1 MASSDIIKI
10 GFDYRSS
17 LAQFEKDTNGV
28 FDGISSKAG
37 KQKITI
43 QLDAKDD
50 KVIDK
55 IKELQ
60 KLKLDK
66 FTFEFGNSGLKEQLQ
81 TFDKLENKINE
92 IINLGKGKSI
102 IDSSSTIKEIDKI
115 NKSLNKTS
123 EILNKSFSTKNKTE
137 AFNQLKEASVAYEK
151 FYGNEKAMATQEG
164 TQAAYNY
171 YKAYEEALKKG
182 VAQTRLEKVTIDVE
196 KGYNFNSSDLSSR
209 RIKEFENYQKYGGD
223 LSDLS
228 LEIASLDGKLKD
240 FSSAY
245 AEVKKNLGEA
255 PITPEIISNIEH
267 YVELLDKVRYLKSWN
282 KSDDKDIIAQDESS
296 AKYFLDSAIYKAQ
309 EQNYNY
315 TDSLKTQ
322 EIQAIATAEAEKKLA
337 ETQKEVSFT
346 SSETNISLGDSSA
359 VDTQN
364 KLQEELK
371 ETQIQAEKT
380 AQAVLKVTGY
390 RGTNGGD
397 PVTSNKSGA
406 TFWDSKKNVAKMYG
420 TDSSDK
426 TLWSSDLSF
435 YNPFT
440 FDAKKQKY
448 GDITYL
454 GDGADKASEA
464 IIELTQRENALRKA
478 LDNSTKSGL
487 EEVKMAYELQDVCQ
501 RITKISKDTSNPYGT
516 HSTDWFA
523 EYAKNNGYDGVAIKN
538 VLDTPDS
545 YAKNGTEVSDVYI
558 TFQREQLQNTTLL
571 AKANHELAESE
582 REVALAELGVTQN
595 KTISSNNSL
604 EDKIKSIFTD
614 AKELKQILE
623 SLYNGK
629 YFSFDTSEN
638 DDALGRV
645 RELQKILKDYGYKI
659 KNFKDDSE
667 AFCVSGVIS
676 SLEEENNVLDK
687 NTKKIKENQQM
698 RSQNQTKDAF
708 QVDNSSTTNASTS
721 AIKEENNALEQTA
734 QSAEKAANSK
744 KKFAKA
750 NQEVKDSANASV
762 GAIKDENNA
771 FDKNKWD
778 KNVKAI
784 QKYMDAVTELNHL
797 KAKDKG
803 TGKNASVI
811 ADQEQEVERL
821 KNIAYEAKKTLSS
834 IANSNKADVNTWEKW
849 VNVMKQFDQA
859 SQGSTRSIA
868 RLEDAMRNA
877 NNSQIEYMNSVI
889 KRFQNSYDKYSTDAS
904 RNGYNPSVEFSDKLS
919 SFNSSLNDL
928 KNLSSSISNGEFVK
942 QEQIDNFKRLTQNAE
957 EAQKSLKNM
966 SASEKGMKSV
976 SVQKEIDKINQ
987 LLRENTRY
995 SKEAKIELRSLITQ
1009 LMSGDPT
1016 VNLEAIHTKVM
1027 EIKNAEELAGRA
1039 GKNFFDILASKSYY
1053 GFIGQMQSYLSM
1065 YVGFY
1070 GMMNSFRNISSAVV
1084 QLNSDITELS
1094 KVSSATSDQI
1104 YDDFSSYADIAK
1116 DIGGTISDTIS
1127 ATADWSRNGYNL
1139 PDSKELARVALLYKN
1154 VGDGID
1160 IDSANKSL
1168 ISTLRG
1174 FEMEADEAEKIIDI
1188 YNNVSN
1194 NEPIDSGGIG
1204 EAMQRSAASFN
1215 AANTSLQESVALI
1228 STTNSVVQNPE
1239 KVGNM
1244 WKVVS
1249 MRIRSATAELEE
1261 AGEDTDGVVKS
1272 TADLQ
1277 KMIKSMTG
1285 YDILEKDGKTFKSIY
1300 NIVLNISKV
1309 WNKLSDT
1316 NQSALLQALAG
1327 KQQSNA
1333 LSAALSNTKLLEK
1346 SYQEA
1351 MNSAGSA
1358 EEEQQKYQKSI
1369 QYSIEQ
1375 NKAKLEELSN
1385 DFLSSDLLKGVI
1397 DAGGKFID
1405 ILDVIISKLHL
1416 IPTLLGGI
1424 GAGIAIKNVG
1434 EHYIVPVS
1442 I

>member
-1 MASSDIIKI
+1 MVEELKLAIKVDDDSIEQSLLKQFANAQKMADKVVLDFKNVN
-10 GFDYRSS
+10 FDDKEIEAKFKALQKKAGQNPIDLSVS
-17 LAQFEKDTNGV
+17 KDTIQMLSQ
-28 FDGISSKAG
+28 ISDKLG
-37 KQKITI
+37 DIFKIT
-43 QLDAKDD
+43 Q
-50 KVIDK
+50 
-55 IKELQ
+55 
-60 KLKLDK
+60 
-66 FTFEFGNSGLKEQLQ
+66 
-81 TFDKLENKINE
+81 
-92 IINLGKGKSI
+92 GKSI

-267 YVELLDKVRYLKSWN
+267 YVELLDNVRYLKSWN

-346 SSETNISLGDSSA
+346 SSETNIS
-359 VDTQN
+359 
-364 KLQEELK
+364 
-371 ETQIQAEKT
+371 
-380 AQAVLKVTGY
+380 
-390 RGTNGGD
+390 NG
-397 PVTSNKSGA
+397 
-406 TFWDSKKNVAKMYG
+406 M
-420 TDSSDK
+420 
-426 TLWSSDLSF
+426 
-435 YNPFT
+435 
-440 FDAKKQKY
+440 
-448 GDITYL
+448 
-454 GDGADKASEA
+454 
-464 IIELTQRENALRKA
+464 
-478 LDNSTKSGL
+478 
-487 EEVKMAYELQDVCQ
+487 
-501 RITKISKDTSNPYGT
+501 
-516 HSTDWFA
+516 
-523 EYAKNNGYDGVAIKN
+523 
-538 VLDTPDS
+538 
-545 YAKNGTEVSDVYI
+545 
-558 TFQREQLQNTTLL
+558 
-571 AKANHELAESE
+571 
-582 REVALAELGVTQN
+582 
-595 KTISSNNSL
+595 
-604 EDKIKSIFTD
+604 
-614 AKELKQILE
+614 
-623 SLYNGK
+623 
-629 YFSFDTSEN
+629 
-638 DDALGRV
+638 
-645 RELQKILKDYGYKI
+645 
-659 KNFKDDSE
+659 
-667 AFCVSGVIS
+667 
-676 SLEEENNVLDK
+676 
-687 NTKKIKENQQM
+687 
-698 RSQNQTKDAF
+698 KDAF

-750 NQEVKDSANASV
+750 NQEVKYSANASV
-762 GAIKDENNA
+762 GSIKEENNA
-771 FDKNKWD
+771 FDQNKWD
-778 KNVKAI
+778 KNVEAI
-784 QKYMDAVTELNHL
+784 QKYMDAVTELNNL

-942 QEQIDNFKRLTQNAE
+942 QEQIDSFKRLTQNAE
-957 EAQKSLKNM
+957 EAQKALKNM

-1070 GMMNSFRNISSAVV
+1070 GMMNSIKGISSAVI

-1127 ATADWSRNGYNL
+1127 ATADWSRNGYSI

-1358 EEEQQKYQKSI
+1358 AEEEKKYQTSI
-1369 QYSIEQ
+1369 KYSIEQ

-1397 DAGGKFID
+1397 DACGKFID

>member
-1 MASSDIIKI
+1 MVEELKLAIKVDDDSIEQSLLKQFANAQKMADKVVLDFKNVN
-10 GFDYRSS
+10 FDDKEIEAKFKALQKKAGQNPIDLSVS
-17 LAQFEKDTNGV
+17 KDTIQMLSQ
-28 FDGISSKAG
+28 ISDKLG
-37 KQKITI
+37 DIFKIT
-43 QLDAKDD
+43 Q
-50 KVIDK
+50 
-55 IKELQ
+55 
-60 KLKLDK
+60 
-66 FTFEFGNSGLKEQLQ
+66 
-81 TFDKLENKINE
+81 
-92 IINLGKGKSI
+92 GKSI

-267 YVELLDKVRYLKSWN
+267 YVELLDNVRYLKSWN

-337 ETQKEVSFT
+337 ETQKEVSSTASQNPKKDAFSKT
-346 SSETNISLGDSSA
+346 DSSA
-359 VDTQN
+359 
-364 KLQEELK
+364 
-371 ETQIQAEKT
+371 
-380 AQAVLKVTGY
+380 
-390 RGTNGGD
+390 
-397 PVTSNKSGA
+397 
-406 TFWDSKKNVAKMYG
+406 
-420 TDSSDK
+420 
-426 TLWSSDLSF
+426 
-435 YNPFT
+435 
-440 FDAKKQKY
+440 
-448 GDITYL
+448 
-454 GDGADKASEA
+454 
-464 IIELTQRENALRKA
+464 
-478 LDNSTKSGL
+478 
-487 EEVKMAYELQDVCQ
+487 
-501 RITKISKDTSNPYGT
+501 
-516 HSTDWFA
+516 
-523 EYAKNNGYDGVAIKN
+523 
-538 VLDTPDS
+538 
-545 YAKNGTEVSDVYI
+545 
-558 TFQREQLQNTTLL
+558 
-571 AKANHELAESE
+571 
-582 REVALAELGVTQN
+582 
-595 KTISSNNSL
+595 
-604 EDKIKSIFTD
+604 
-614 AKELKQILE
+614 
-623 SLYNGK
+623 
-629 YFSFDTSEN
+629 
-638 DDALGRV
+638 
-645 RELQKILKDYGYKI
+645 
-659 KNFKDDSE
+659 
-667 AFCVSGVIS
+667 
-676 SLEEENNVLDK
+676 
-687 NTKKIKENQQM
+687 
-698 RSQNQTKDAF
+698 
-708 QVDNSSTTNASTS
+708 TNASTS
-721 AIKEENNALEQTA
+721 AIKEENNALGQTA
-734 QSAEKAANSK
+734 QSAEKATNSK
-744 KKFAKA
+744 KKFANA
-750 NQEVKDSANASV
+750 NKEVKDSANASV
-762 GAIKDENNA
+762 DAIKDENNA
-771 FDKNKWD
+771 FDKNEWD

-942 QEQIDNFKRLTQNAE
+942 QEQIDSFKRLTQNAE
-957 EAQKSLKNM
+957 EAQKALKNM

-1016 VNLEAIHTKVM
+1016 ANLEAIHTKVM

-1070 GMMNSFRNISSAVV
+1070 GMMNSFRNGLSTVRE
-1084 QLNSDITELS
+1084 LNTALTEMR
-1094 KVSSATSDQI
+1094 KVSEETTQSLKNYQNTTFDVANAVGTTAKQI
-1104 YDDFSSYADIAK
+1104 Q
-1116 DIGGTISDTIS
+1116 T
-1127 ATADWSRNGYNL
+1127 
-1139 PDSKELARVALLYKN
+1139 
-1154 VGDGID
+1154 
-1160 IDSANKSL
+1160 
-1168 ISTLRG
+1168 
-1174 FEMEADEAEKIIDI
+1174 
-1188 YNNVSN
+1188 
-1194 NEPIDSGGIG
+1194 
-1204 EAMQRSAASFN
+1204 
-1215 AANTSLQESVALI
+1215 
-1228 STTNSVVQNPE
+1228 
-1239 KVGNM
+1239 
-1244 WKVVS
+1244 
-1249 MRIRSATAELEE
+1249 
-1261 AGEDTDGVVKS
+1261 S
-1272 TADLQ
+1272 TADYMRLGE
-1277 KMIKSMTG
+1277 S
-1285 YDILEKDGKTFKSIY
+1285 
-1300 NIVLNISKV
+1300 
-1309 WNKLSDT
+1309 
-1316 NQSALLQALAG
+1316 
-1327 KQQSNA
+1327 
-1333 LSAALSNTKLLEK
+1333 
-1346 SYQEA
+1346 
-1351 MNSAGSA
+1351 
-1358 EEEQQKYQKSI
+1358 
-1369 QYSIEQ
+1369 
-1375 NKAKLEELSN
+1375 
-1385 DFLSSDLLKGVI
+1385 
-1397 DAGGKFID
+1397 
-1405 ILDVIISKLHL
+1405 LDVAAESAKTANVLLNVSEFDNIEDATKSLVAMGQAYKDLDKMTIVDKLNEVGK
-1416 IPTLLGGI
+1416 IVAQTYSNVWCYKN
-1424 GAGIAIKNVG
+1424 IAW
-1434 EHYIVPVS
+1434 
-1442 I
+1442 

>member
-10 GFDYRSS
+10 GFDYRAS
-17 LAQFEKDTNGV
+17 LEQFEKDTNGV
-28 FDGISSKAG
+28 FDGISNKAG

-50 KVIDK
+50 KVIKK

-66 FTFEFGNSGLKEQLQ
+66 FTFEFGNSGLEEQLQ

-92 IINLGKGKSI
+92 IIKLSKNNL
-102 IDSSSTIKEIDKI
+102 SSTFKEIK
-115 NKSLNKTS
+115 
-123 EILNKSFSTKNKTE
+123 
-137 AFNQLKEASVAYEK
+137 
-151 FYGNEKAMATQEG
+151 KA
-164 TQAAYNY
+164 
-171 YKAYEEALKKG
+171 
-182 VAQTRLEKVTIDVE
+182 
-196 KGYNFNSSDLSSR
+196 
-209 RIKEFENYQKYGGD
+209 
-223 LSDLS
+223 
-228 LEIASLDGKLKD
+228 ASLDGLSYGTDEYNNELKKVTSSIVEMGKKGQESTREYFVEVQKLFNLYETFRKTAEESGLFAKNTSQVDKFSSFIRDSQLINGLEPIKDTTSDIFNGCLAIVENFIDSSTGKFISLKD
-240 FSSAY
+240 AIEKVITVSEGLKTINDNKINTGSETSNNSKIEELKADITEVKTELN
-245 AEVKKNLGEA
+245 EVKKKVSSIDSEGFKNVR
-255 PITPEIISNIEH
+255 ND
-267 YVELLDKVRYLKSWN
+267 VEKTKQSVNELNSALTEM
-282 KSDDKDIIAQDESS
+282 KDT
-296 AKYFLDSAIYKAQ
+296 FP
-309 EQNYNY
+309 
-315 TDSLKTQ
+315 KT
-322 EIQAIATAEAEKKLA
+322 
-337 ETQKEVSFT
+337 
-346 SSETNISLGDSSA
+346 DSSA
-359 VDTQN
+359 
-364 KLQEELK
+364 
-371 ETQIQAEKT
+371 
-380 AQAVLKVTGY
+380 
-390 RGTNGGD
+390 
-397 PVTSNKSGA
+397 
-406 TFWDSKKNVAKMYG
+406 
-420 TDSSDK
+420 
-426 TLWSSDLSF
+426 
-435 YNPFT
+435 
-440 FDAKKQKY
+440 
-448 GDITYL
+448 
-454 GDGADKASEA
+454 
-464 IIELTQRENALRKA
+464 
-478 LDNSTKSGL
+478 
-487 EEVKMAYELQDVCQ
+487 
-501 RITKISKDTSNPYGT
+501 
-516 HSTDWFA
+516 
-523 EYAKNNGYDGVAIKN
+523 
-538 VLDTPDS
+538 
-545 YAKNGTEVSDVYI
+545 
-558 TFQREQLQNTTLL
+558 
-571 AKANHELAESE
+571 
-582 REVALAELGVTQN
+582 
-595 KTISSNNSL
+595 
-604 EDKIKSIFTD
+604 
-614 AKELKQILE
+614 
-623 SLYNGK
+623 
-629 YFSFDTSEN
+629 
-638 DDALGRV
+638 
-645 RELQKILKDYGYKI
+645 
-659 KNFKDDSE
+659 
-667 AFCVSGVIS
+667 
-676 SLEEENNVLDK
+676 
-687 NTKKIKENQQM
+687 
-698 RSQNQTKDAF
+698 
-708 QVDNSSTTNASTS
+708 ASTANTSVS
-721 AIKEENNALEQTA
+721 AIKEENNALGQTA
-734 QSAEKAANSK
+734 QSAEKAINSK
-744 KKFAKA
+744 KKFANA
-750 NQEVKDSANASV
+750 NKEVKDSANASV

-942 QEQIDNFKRLTQNAE
+942 QEQIDSFKRLTQNAE

-1127 ATADWSRNGYNL
+1127 ATADWSRNGYSI

-1358 EEEQQKYQKSI
+1358 AEEEKKYQTSI
-1369 QYSIEQ
+1369 KYSIEQ

-1424 GAGIAIKNVG
+1424 GAGIAVKNVG

>member
-10 GFDYRSS
+10 GFDYRAS
-17 LAQFEKDTNGV
+17 LEQFEKDTNGV
-28 FDGISSKAG
+28 FDGISNKAG

-50 KVIDK
+50 KVIKK

-66 FTFEFGNSGLKEQLQ
+66 FTFEFGNSGLEEQLQ

-92 IINLGKGKSI
+92 IIKLSKNNL
-102 IDSSSTIKEIDKI
+102 SSTFKEIK
-115 NKSLNKTS
+115 
-123 EILNKSFSTKNKTE
+123 
-137 AFNQLKEASVAYEK
+137 
-151 FYGNEKAMATQEG
+151 KA
-164 TQAAYNY
+164 
-171 YKAYEEALKKG
+171 
-182 VAQTRLEKVTIDVE
+182 
-196 KGYNFNSSDLSSR
+196 
-209 RIKEFENYQKYGGD
+209 
-223 LSDLS
+223 
-228 LEIASLDGKLKD
+228 ASLDGLSYGTDEYNDELKKVTSSIVEMGKKGQESTREYFVEVQKLFNLYETFRKTAEESGLFAKNTSQVDKFSSFIRDSQLINGLEPIKDTTSDIFNGCLAIVENFIDSSTGKFISLKD
-240 FSSAY
+240 AIEKVITVSEGLKTINDNKINTGSETSNNSKIEELKADITEVKTELN
-245 AEVKKNLGEA
+245 EVKKKVSSIDSEGFKNVR
-255 PITPEIISNIEH
+255 ND
-267 YVELLDKVRYLKSWN
+267 VEKTKQSVNELNSALTEM
-282 KSDDKDIIAQDESS
+282 KDT
-296 AKYFLDSAIYKAQ
+296 FP
-309 EQNYNY
+309 
-315 TDSLKTQ
+315 KT
-322 EIQAIATAEAEKKLA
+322 
-337 ETQKEVSFT
+337 
-346 SSETNISLGDSSA
+346 DSSA
-359 VDTQN
+359 
-364 KLQEELK
+364 
-371 ETQIQAEKT
+371 
-380 AQAVLKVTGY
+380 
-390 RGTNGGD
+390 
-397 PVTSNKSGA
+397 
-406 TFWDSKKNVAKMYG
+406 
-420 TDSSDK
+420 
-426 TLWSSDLSF
+426 
-435 YNPFT
+435 
-440 FDAKKQKY
+440 
-448 GDITYL
+448 
-454 GDGADKASEA
+454 
-464 IIELTQRENALRKA
+464 
-478 LDNSTKSGL
+478 
-487 EEVKMAYELQDVCQ
+487 
-501 RITKISKDTSNPYGT
+501 
-516 HSTDWFA
+516 
-523 EYAKNNGYDGVAIKN
+523 
-538 VLDTPDS
+538 
-545 YAKNGTEVSDVYI
+545 
-558 TFQREQLQNTTLL
+558 
-571 AKANHELAESE
+571 
-582 REVALAELGVTQN
+582 
-595 KTISSNNSL
+595 
-604 EDKIKSIFTD
+604 
-614 AKELKQILE
+614 
-623 SLYNGK
+623 
-629 YFSFDTSEN
+629 
-638 DDALGRV
+638 
-645 RELQKILKDYGYKI
+645 
-659 KNFKDDSE
+659 
-667 AFCVSGVIS
+667 
-676 SLEEENNVLDK
+676 
-687 NTKKIKENQQM
+687 
-698 RSQNQTKDAF
+698 
-708 QVDNSSTTNASTS
+708 ASTANTSVS
-721 AIKEENNALEQTA
+721 AIKEENNALGQTA
-734 QSAEKAANSK
+734 QSAEKAINSK
-744 KKFAKA
+744 KKFANA
-750 NQEVKDSANASV
+750 NKEVKDSANASV

-797 KAKDKG
+797 KAKNKG

-942 QEQIDNFKRLTQNAE
+942 QEQIDSFKRLTQNAE
-957 EAQKSLKNM
+957 EAQKALKNM

-976 SVQKEIDKINQ
+976 SVQKEIDKINL

-1070 GMMNSFRNISSAVV
+1070 GMMNSIKGISSAVI

-1127 ATADWSRNGYNL
+1127 ATADWSRNGYSI

-1358 EEEQQKYQKSI
+1358 AEEEKKYQTSI
-1369 QYSIEQ
+1369 KYSIEQ

-1397 DAGGKFID
+1397 DACGKFID

>member
-10 GFDYRSS
+10 GFDYRAS
-17 LAQFEKDTNGV
+17 LEQFEKDTNGV

-267 YVELLDKVRYLKSWN
+267 YVELLDNVRYLKSWN

-346 SSETNISLGDSSA
+346 SSETNISLENSPKKDAFPKTDSSA
-359 VDTQN
+359 
-364 KLQEELK
+364 
-371 ETQIQAEKT
+371 
-380 AQAVLKVTGY
+380 
-390 RGTNGGD
+390 
-397 PVTSNKSGA
+397 
-406 TFWDSKKNVAKMYG
+406 
-420 TDSSDK
+420 
-426 TLWSSDLSF
+426 
-435 YNPFT
+435 
-440 FDAKKQKY
+440 
-448 GDITYL
+448 
-454 GDGADKASEA
+454 
-464 IIELTQRENALRKA
+464 
-478 LDNSTKSGL
+478 
-487 EEVKMAYELQDVCQ
+487 
-501 RITKISKDTSNPYGT
+501 
-516 HSTDWFA
+516 
-523 EYAKNNGYDGVAIKN
+523 
-538 VLDTPDS
+538 
-545 YAKNGTEVSDVYI
+545 
-558 TFQREQLQNTTLL
+558 
-571 AKANHELAESE
+571 
-582 REVALAELGVTQN
+582 
-595 KTISSNNSL
+595 
-604 EDKIKSIFTD
+604 
-614 AKELKQILE
+614 
-623 SLYNGK
+623 
-629 YFSFDTSEN
+629 
-638 DDALGRV
+638 
-645 RELQKILKDYGYKI
+645 
-659 KNFKDDSE
+659 
-667 AFCVSGVIS
+667 
-676 SLEEENNVLDK
+676 
-687 NTKKIKENQQM
+687 
-698 RSQNQTKDAF
+698 
-708 QVDNSSTTNASTS
+708 TNAFTS
-721 AIKEENNALEQTA
+721 AIKEENNALGQTA
-734 QSAEKAANSK
+734 QSAEKATNSK
-744 KKFAKA
+744 KKFANA
-750 NQEVKDSANASV
+750 NKEVKDSANASV

-771 FDKNKWD
+771 FDKNEWD

-942 QEQIDNFKRLTQNAE
+942 QEQIDSFKRLTQNAE
-957 EAQKSLKNM
+957 EAQKALKNM

-1070 GMMNSFRNISSAVV
+1070 GMMNSIKGISSAVI

-1127 ATADWSRNGYNL
+1127 ATADWSRNGYSI

-1358 EEEQQKYQKSI
+1358 AEEEKKYQTSI
-1369 QYSIEQ
+1369 KYSIEQ

-1397 DAGGKFID
+1397 DACGKFID

>member
-267 YVELLDKVRYLKSWN
+267 YVELLDNVRYLKNWN

-322 EIQAIATAEAEKKLA
+322 EIQALATAEAEKKLA

-346 SSETNISLGDSSA
+346 SSETNIS
-359 VDTQN
+359 
-364 KLQEELK
+364 
-371 ETQIQAEKT
+371 
-380 AQAVLKVTGY
+380 
-390 RGTNGGD
+390 NG
-397 PVTSNKSGA
+397 
-406 TFWDSKKNVAKMYG
+406 M
-420 TDSSDK
+420 
-426 TLWSSDLSF
+426 
-435 YNPFT
+435 
-440 FDAKKQKY
+440 
-448 GDITYL
+448 
-454 GDGADKASEA
+454 
-464 IIELTQRENALRKA
+464 
-478 LDNSTKSGL
+478 
-487 EEVKMAYELQDVCQ
+487 
-501 RITKISKDTSNPYGT
+501 
-516 HSTDWFA
+516 
-523 EYAKNNGYDGVAIKN
+523 
-538 VLDTPDS
+538 
-545 YAKNGTEVSDVYI
+545 
-558 TFQREQLQNTTLL
+558 
-571 AKANHELAESE
+571 
-582 REVALAELGVTQN
+582 
-595 KTISSNNSL
+595 
-604 EDKIKSIFTD
+604 
-614 AKELKQILE
+614 
-623 SLYNGK
+623 
-629 YFSFDTSEN
+629 
-638 DDALGRV
+638 
-645 RELQKILKDYGYKI
+645 
-659 KNFKDDSE
+659 
-667 AFCVSGVIS
+667 
-676 SLEEENNVLDK
+676 
-687 NTKKIKENQQM
+687 
-698 RSQNQTKDAF
+698 KDAF

-762 GAIKDENNA
+762 DSIKEENNA
-771 FDKNKWD
+771 FDQNKWD
-778 KNVKAI
+778 KNVEAI
-784 QKYMDAVTELNHL
+784 QKYMDAVTELNNL

-942 QEQIDNFKRLTQNAE
+942 QEQIDSFKRLTQNAE
-957 EAQKSLKNM
+957 EAQKALKNM

-1070 GMMNSFRNISSAVV
+1070 GMMNSIKGISSAVI

-1127 ATADWSRNGYNL
+1127 ATADWSRNGYSI

-1358 EEEQQKYQKSI
+1358 AEEEKKYQTSI
-1369 QYSIEQ
+1369 KYSIEQ

-1397 DAGGKFID
+1397 DACGKFID

>member
-50 KVIDK
+50 KVINK

-267 YVELLDKVRYLKSWN
+267 YVELLDNVRYLKSWN

-346 SSETNISLGDSSA
+346 SSETNISNGMKDAFPKTDSSA
-359 VDTQN
+359 
-364 KLQEELK
+364 
-371 ETQIQAEKT
+371 
-380 AQAVLKVTGY
+380 
-390 RGTNGGD
+390 
-397 PVTSNKSGA
+397 
-406 TFWDSKKNVAKMYG
+406 
-420 TDSSDK
+420 
-426 TLWSSDLSF
+426 
-435 YNPFT
+435 
-440 FDAKKQKY
+440 
-448 GDITYL
+448 
-454 GDGADKASEA
+454 
-464 IIELTQRENALRKA
+464 
-478 LDNSTKSGL
+478 
-487 EEVKMAYELQDVCQ
+487 
-501 RITKISKDTSNPYGT
+501 
-516 HSTDWFA
+516 
-523 EYAKNNGYDGVAIKN
+523 
-538 VLDTPDS
+538 
-545 YAKNGTEVSDVYI
+545 
-558 TFQREQLQNTTLL
+558 
-571 AKANHELAESE
+571 
-582 REVALAELGVTQN
+582 
-595 KTISSNNSL
+595 
-604 EDKIKSIFTD
+604 
-614 AKELKQILE
+614 
-623 SLYNGK
+623 
-629 YFSFDTSEN
+629 
-638 DDALGRV
+638 
-645 RELQKILKDYGYKI
+645 
-659 KNFKDDSE
+659 
-667 AFCVSGVIS
+667 
-676 SLEEENNVLDK
+676 
-687 NTKKIKENQQM
+687 
-698 RSQNQTKDAF
+698 
-708 QVDNSSTTNASTS
+708 TNASTS
-721 AIKEENNALEQTA
+721 AIKEENNALEQTN

-744 KKFAKA
+744 KKFANA
-750 NQEVKDSANASV
+750 NKEVKDSANASV

-771 FDKNKWD
+771 FDKNEWD

-803 TGKNASVI
+803 TGKNTSVI

-942 QEQIDNFKRLTQNAE
+942 QEQIDSFKRLTQNAE
-957 EAQKSLKNM
+957 EAQKALKNM

-1016 VNLEAIHTKVM
+1016 ANLEAIHTKVM

-1070 GMMNSFRNISSAVV
+1070 GMMNSIKGISSAVI

-1127 ATADWSRNGYNL
+1127 ATADWSRNGYSI

-1358 EEEQQKYQKSI
+1358 AEEEKKYQTSI
-1369 QYSIEQ
+1369 KYSIEQ

-1397 DAGGKFID
+1397 DACGKFID
-1405 ILDVIISKLHL
+1405 ILDIIISKLHL

>member
-10 GFDYRSS
+10 GFDYRAS
-17 LAQFEKDTNGV
+17 LEQFEKDTNGV

-267 YVELLDKVRYLKSWN
+267 YVELLDNVRYLKSWN

-346 SSETNISLGDSSA
+346 SSETNISL
-359 VDTQN
+359 
-364 KLQEELK
+364 
-371 ETQIQAEKT
+371 
-380 AQAVLKVTGY
+380 
-390 RGTNGGD
+390 
-397 PVTSNKSGA
+397 
-406 TFWDSKKNVAKMYG
+406 
-420 TDSSDK
+420 
-426 TLWSSDLSF
+426 
-435 YNPFT
+435 
-440 FDAKKQKY
+440 
-448 GDITYL
+448 
-454 GDGADKASEA
+454 
-464 IIELTQRENALRKA
+464 ENSPK
-478 LDNSTKSGL
+478 
-487 EEVKMAYELQDVCQ
+487 
-501 RITKISKDTSNPYGT
+501 
-516 HSTDWFA
+516 
-523 EYAKNNGYDGVAIKN
+523 
-538 VLDTPDS
+538 
-545 YAKNGTEVSDVYI
+545 
-558 TFQREQLQNTTLL
+558 
-571 AKANHELAESE
+571 
-582 REVALAELGVTQN
+582 
-595 KTISSNNSL
+595 
-604 EDKIKSIFTD
+604 
-614 AKELKQILE
+614 
-623 SLYNGK
+623 
-629 YFSFDTSEN
+629 
-638 DDALGRV
+638 
-645 RELQKILKDYGYKI
+645 
-659 KNFKDDSE
+659 
-667 AFCVSGVIS
+667 
-676 SLEEENNVLDK
+676 
-687 NTKKIKENQQM
+687 
-698 RSQNQTKDAF
+698 KDAF

-762 GAIKDENNA
+762 DSIKEENNA
-771 FDKNKWD
+771 FDQNKWD
-778 KNVKAI
+778 KNVEAI
-784 QKYMDAVTELNHL
+784 QKYMDAVTELNNL

-942 QEQIDNFKRLTQNAE
+942 QEQIDSFKRLTQNAE
-957 EAQKSLKNM
+957 EAQKALKNM

-1070 GMMNSFRNISSAVV
+1070 GMMNSIKGISSAVI

-1127 ATADWSRNGYNL
+1127 ATADWSRNGYSI

-1358 EEEQQKYQKSI
+1358 AEEEKKYQTSI
-1369 QYSIEQ
+1369 KYSIEQ

-1397 DAGGKFID
+1397 DACGKFID

>member
-267 YVELLDKVRYLKSWN
+267 YVELLDKVRYLKSWH

-346 SSETNISLGDSSA
+346 SSETNISLENSPMKDAFPKTDSSA
-359 VDTQN
+359 
-364 KLQEELK
+364 
-371 ETQIQAEKT
+371 
-380 AQAVLKVTGY
+380 
-390 RGTNGGD
+390 
-397 PVTSNKSGA
+397 
-406 TFWDSKKNVAKMYG
+406 
-420 TDSSDK
+420 
-426 TLWSSDLSF
+426 
-435 YNPFT
+435 
-440 FDAKKQKY
+440 
-448 GDITYL
+448 
-454 GDGADKASEA
+454 
-464 IIELTQRENALRKA
+464 
-478 LDNSTKSGL
+478 
-487 EEVKMAYELQDVCQ
+487 
-501 RITKISKDTSNPYGT
+501 
-516 HSTDWFA
+516 
-523 EYAKNNGYDGVAIKN
+523 
-538 VLDTPDS
+538 
-545 YAKNGTEVSDVYI
+545 
-558 TFQREQLQNTTLL
+558 
-571 AKANHELAESE
+571 
-582 REVALAELGVTQN
+582 
-595 KTISSNNSL
+595 
-604 EDKIKSIFTD
+604 
-614 AKELKQILE
+614 
-623 SLYNGK
+623 
-629 YFSFDTSEN
+629 
-638 DDALGRV
+638 
-645 RELQKILKDYGYKI
+645 
-659 KNFKDDSE
+659 
-667 AFCVSGVIS
+667 
-676 SLEEENNVLDK
+676 
-687 NTKKIKENQQM
+687 
-698 RSQNQTKDAF
+698 
-708 QVDNSSTTNASTS
+708 TNASTS
-721 AIKEENNALEQTA
+721 AIKEENNALEQTN

-744 KKFAKA
+744 KKFANA
-750 NQEVKDSANASV
+750 NKEVKDSANASV

-771 FDKNKWD
+771 FDKNEWD

-803 TGKNASVI
+803 TGKNTSVI

-942 QEQIDNFKRLTQNAE
+942 QEQIDSFKRLTQNAE

-1070 GMMNSFRNISSAVV
+1070 GMMNSFRNGLSTVRE
-1084 QLNSDITELS
+1084 LNTALTEMR
-1094 KVSSATSDQI
+1094 KVSEETTQSLKNYQNTTFDVANVVGTTAKQI
-1104 YDDFSSYADIAK
+1104 QNS
-1116 DIGGTISDTIS
+1116 
-1127 ATADWSRNGYNL
+1127 TADWMRLGESMSEAAESAKDANILFNVSEFEGIDEATESLVSMSQAYKDLDKMDIINVLNNIGNNYSISTDGLATALKDSASALVTANNDLNEAVSLTTAGNAITQDPSKVGAGLRTISLRLVGTEEAKQELSDLGEETDGMITTVSKLRDTIMDATKAASADGKGFDILDDNGNYKSTYEIMQGL
-1139 PDSKELARVALLYKN
+1139 ADLYDDIVKKDKELGTNNLNLLLETIAGKN
-1154 VGDGID
+1154 
-1160 IDSANKSL
+1160 
-1168 ISTLRG
+1168 R
-1174 FEMEADEAEKIIDI
+1174 
-1188 YNNVSN
+1188 SN
-1194 NEPIDSGGIG
+1194 I
-1204 EAMQRSAASFN
+1204 AASI
-1215 AANTSLQESVALI
+1215 LQNGEMLKSVYEDAQ
-1228 STTNSVVQNPE
+1228 NSE
-1239 KVGNM
+1239 
-1244 WKVVS
+1244 
-1249 MRIRSATAELEE
+1249 
-1261 AGEDTDGVVKS
+1261 
-1272 TADLQ
+1272 
-1277 KMIKSMTG
+1277 
-1285 YDILEKDGKTFKSIY
+1285 
-1300 NIVLNISKV
+1300 
-1309 WNKLSDT
+1309 
-1316 NQSALLQALAG
+1316 
-1327 KQQSNA
+1327 
-1333 LSAALSNTKLLEK
+1333 
-1346 SYQEA
+1346 
-1351 MNSAGSA
+1351 GSA
-1358 EEEQQKYQKSI
+1358 EQELNSYLDSVDGKLQQ
-1369 QYSIEQ
+1369 
-1375 NKAKLEELSN
+1375 LSN
-1385 DFLSSDLLKGVI
+1385 RAQEFWFKVIDSETIKNGIDLLTNLTKGATDFVDTI
-1397 DAGGKFID
+1397 G
-1405 ILDVIISKLHL
+1405 IL
-1416 IPTLLGGI
+1416 PTLLTGI
-1424 GAGIAIKNVG
+1424 GAGIAVKNVG

>member
-1 MASSDIIKI
+1 MVEELKLAIKVDDDSIEQSLLKQFANAQKMADKVVLDFKNVN
-10 GFDYRSS
+10 FDDKEIEAKFKALQKKAGQNPIDLSVS
-17 LAQFEKDTNGV
+17 KDTIQMLSQ
-28 FDGISSKAG
+28 ISDKLG
-37 KQKITI
+37 DIFKIT
-43 QLDAKDD
+43 Q
-50 KVIDK
+50 
-55 IKELQ
+55 
-60 KLKLDK
+60 
-66 FTFEFGNSGLKEQLQ
+66 
-81 TFDKLENKINE
+81 
-92 IINLGKGKSI
+92 GKSI

-267 YVELLDKVRYLKSWN
+267 YVELLDNVRYLKSWN

-346 SSETNISLGDSSA
+346 SSETNIS
-359 VDTQN
+359 
-364 KLQEELK
+364 
-371 ETQIQAEKT
+371 
-380 AQAVLKVTGY
+380 
-390 RGTNGGD
+390 NG
-397 PVTSNKSGA
+397 
-406 TFWDSKKNVAKMYG
+406 M
-420 TDSSDK
+420 
-426 TLWSSDLSF
+426 
-435 YNPFT
+435 
-440 FDAKKQKY
+440 
-448 GDITYL
+448 
-454 GDGADKASEA
+454 
-464 IIELTQRENALRKA
+464 
-478 LDNSTKSGL
+478 
-487 EEVKMAYELQDVCQ
+487 
-501 RITKISKDTSNPYGT
+501 
-516 HSTDWFA
+516 
-523 EYAKNNGYDGVAIKN
+523 
-538 VLDTPDS
+538 
-545 YAKNGTEVSDVYI
+545 
-558 TFQREQLQNTTLL
+558 
-571 AKANHELAESE
+571 
-582 REVALAELGVTQN
+582 
-595 KTISSNNSL
+595 
-604 EDKIKSIFTD
+604 
-614 AKELKQILE
+614 
-623 SLYNGK
+623 
-629 YFSFDTSEN
+629 
-638 DDALGRV
+638 
-645 RELQKILKDYGYKI
+645 
-659 KNFKDDSE
+659 
-667 AFCVSGVIS
+667 
-676 SLEEENNVLDK
+676 
-687 NTKKIKENQQM
+687 
-698 RSQNQTKDAF
+698 KDAF

-942 QEQIDNFKRLTQNAE
+942 QEQIDSFKRLTQNAE
-957 EAQKSLKNM
+957 EAQKALKNM

-1070 GMMNSFRNISSAVV
+1070 GMMNSFRNGLSTVRE
-1084 QLNSDITELS
+1084 LNTALTEMR
-1094 KVSSATSDQI
+1094 KVSEETTQSLKNYQNTTFDVANVVGTTAKQI
-1104 YDDFSSYADIAK
+1104 QNS
-1116 DIGGTISDTIS
+1116 
-1127 ATADWSRNGYNL
+1127 TADWMRLGESMSEAAESAKDANILFNVSEFEGIDEATESLVSMSQAYKDLDKMDIIDVLNNIGNNYSISTDGLATALKDSASALVTANNDLNEAVSLTTAGNAITQDPSKVGAGLRTISLRLVGTEEAKQELSDLGEETDGMITTVSKLRDTIMDATKAASADGKGFDILDDNGNYKSTYEIMQGL
-1139 PDSKELARVALLYKN
+1139 ADLYDDIVKKDKELGTNNLNLLLETIAGKN
-1154 VGDGID
+1154 
-1160 IDSANKSL
+1160 
-1168 ISTLRG
+1168 R
-1174 FEMEADEAEKIIDI
+1174 
-1188 YNNVSN
+1188 SN
-1194 NEPIDSGGIG
+1194 I
-1204 EAMQRSAASFN
+1204 AASI
-1215 AANTSLQESVALI
+1215 LQNGEMLKSVYEDAQ
-1228 STTNSVVQNPE
+1228 NSE
-1239 KVGNM
+1239 
-1244 WKVVS
+1244 
-1249 MRIRSATAELEE
+1249 
-1261 AGEDTDGVVKS
+1261 
-1272 TADLQ
+1272 
-1277 KMIKSMTG
+1277 
-1285 YDILEKDGKTFKSIY
+1285 
-1300 NIVLNISKV
+1300 
-1309 WNKLSDT
+1309 
-1316 NQSALLQALAG
+1316 
-1327 KQQSNA
+1327 
-1333 LSAALSNTKLLEK
+1333 
-1346 SYQEA
+1346 
-1351 MNSAGSA
+1351 GSA
-1358 EEEQQKYQKSI
+1358 EQELNSYLDSVDGKLQQ
-1369 QYSIEQ
+1369 
-1375 NKAKLEELSN
+1375 LSN
-1385 DFLSSDLLKGVI
+1385 RAQEFWFKVIDSETIKNGIDLLTNLTKGATDFVDTI
-1397 DAGGKFID
+1397 G
-1405 ILDVIISKLHL
+1405 IL
-1416 IPTLLGGI
+1416 PTLLTGI
-1424 GAGIAIKNVG
+1424 GAGIAVKNVG

>member
-267 YVELLDKVRYLKSWN
+267 YVELLDNVRYLKSWH

-346 SSETNISLGDSSA
+346 SSETNISLENSPKKDAFPKTDSSA
-359 VDTQN
+359 
-364 KLQEELK
+364 
-371 ETQIQAEKT
+371 
-380 AQAVLKVTGY
+380 
-390 RGTNGGD
+390 
-397 PVTSNKSGA
+397 
-406 TFWDSKKNVAKMYG
+406 
-420 TDSSDK
+420 
-426 TLWSSDLSF
+426 
-435 YNPFT
+435 
-440 FDAKKQKY
+440 
-448 GDITYL
+448 
-454 GDGADKASEA
+454 
-464 IIELTQRENALRKA
+464 
-478 LDNSTKSGL
+478 
-487 EEVKMAYELQDVCQ
+487 
-501 RITKISKDTSNPYGT
+501 
-516 HSTDWFA
+516 
-523 EYAKNNGYDGVAIKN
+523 
-538 VLDTPDS
+538 
-545 YAKNGTEVSDVYI
+545 
-558 TFQREQLQNTTLL
+558 
-571 AKANHELAESE
+571 
-582 REVALAELGVTQN
+582 
-595 KTISSNNSL
+595 
-604 EDKIKSIFTD
+604 
-614 AKELKQILE
+614 
-623 SLYNGK
+623 
-629 YFSFDTSEN
+629 
-638 DDALGRV
+638 
-645 RELQKILKDYGYKI
+645 
-659 KNFKDDSE
+659 
-667 AFCVSGVIS
+667 
-676 SLEEENNVLDK
+676 
-687 NTKKIKENQQM
+687 
-698 RSQNQTKDAF
+698 
-708 QVDNSSTTNASTS
+708 TNASTS
-721 AIKEENNALEQTA
+721 AIKEENNALEQTT

-744 KKFAKA
+744 KKFANA
-750 NQEVKDSANASV
+750 NKEVKDSANASV

-771 FDKNKWD
+771 FDKNEWD

-803 TGKNASVI
+803 TGKNTSVI

-942 QEQIDNFKRLTQNAE
+942 QEQIDSFKRLTQNAE

-1070 GMMNSFRNISSAVV
+1070 GMMNSFRNGLSTVRE
-1084 QLNSDITELS
+1084 LNTALTEMR
-1094 KVSSATSDQI
+1094 KVSEETTQSLKNYQNTTFDVANVVGTTAKQI
-1104 YDDFSSYADIAK
+1104 QNS
-1116 DIGGTISDTIS
+1116 
-1127 ATADWSRNGYNL
+1127 TADWMRLGESMSEAAESAKDANILFNVSEFEGIDEATESLVSMSQAYKDLDKMDIINVLNNIGNNYSISTDGLATALKDSASALVTANNDLNEAVSLTTAGNAITQDPSKVGAGLRTISLRLVGTEEAKQELSDLGEETDGMITTVSKLRDTIMDATKAASADGKGFDILDDNGNYKSTYEIMQGL
-1139 PDSKELARVALLYKN
+1139 ADLYDDIVKKDKELGTNNLNLLLETIAGKN
-1154 VGDGID
+1154 
-1160 IDSANKSL
+1160 
-1168 ISTLRG
+1168 R
-1174 FEMEADEAEKIIDI
+1174 
-1188 YNNVSN
+1188 SN
-1194 NEPIDSGGIG
+1194 I
-1204 EAMQRSAASFN
+1204 AASI
-1215 AANTSLQESVALI
+1215 LQNGEMLKSVYEDAQ
-1228 STTNSVVQNPE
+1228 NSE
-1239 KVGNM
+1239 
-1244 WKVVS
+1244 
-1249 MRIRSATAELEE
+1249 
-1261 AGEDTDGVVKS
+1261 
-1272 TADLQ
+1272 
-1277 KMIKSMTG
+1277 
-1285 YDILEKDGKTFKSIY
+1285 
-1300 NIVLNISKV
+1300 
-1309 WNKLSDT
+1309 
-1316 NQSALLQALAG
+1316 
-1327 KQQSNA
+1327 
-1333 LSAALSNTKLLEK
+1333 
-1346 SYQEA
+1346 
-1351 MNSAGSA
+1351 GSA
-1358 EEEQQKYQKSI
+1358 EQELNSYLDSVDGKLQQ
-1369 QYSIEQ
+1369 
-1375 NKAKLEELSN
+1375 LSN
-1385 DFLSSDLLKGVI
+1385 RAQEFWFKVIDSETIKNGIDLLTNLTKGATDFVDTI
-1397 DAGGKFID
+1397 G
-1405 ILDVIISKLHL
+1405 IL
-1416 IPTLLGGI
+1416 PTLLTGI
-1424 GAGIAIKNVG
+1424 GAGIAVKNVG

>member
-17 LAQFEKDTNGV
+17 LAQFEKETNGV

-50 KVIDK
+50 KVINK

-267 YVELLDKVRYLKSWN
+267 YVELLDNVRYLKSWN

-346 SSETNISLGDSSA
+346 SSETNISNGMKDAFPKTDSSA
-359 VDTQN
+359 
-364 KLQEELK
+364 
-371 ETQIQAEKT
+371 
-380 AQAVLKVTGY
+380 
-390 RGTNGGD
+390 
-397 PVTSNKSGA
+397 
-406 TFWDSKKNVAKMYG
+406 
-420 TDSSDK
+420 
-426 TLWSSDLSF
+426 
-435 YNPFT
+435 
-440 FDAKKQKY
+440 
-448 GDITYL
+448 
-454 GDGADKASEA
+454 
-464 IIELTQRENALRKA
+464 
-478 LDNSTKSGL
+478 
-487 EEVKMAYELQDVCQ
+487 
-501 RITKISKDTSNPYGT
+501 
-516 HSTDWFA
+516 
-523 EYAKNNGYDGVAIKN
+523 
-538 VLDTPDS
+538 
-545 YAKNGTEVSDVYI
+545 
-558 TFQREQLQNTTLL
+558 
-571 AKANHELAESE
+571 
-582 REVALAELGVTQN
+582 
-595 KTISSNNSL
+595 
-604 EDKIKSIFTD
+604 
-614 AKELKQILE
+614 
-623 SLYNGK
+623 
-629 YFSFDTSEN
+629 
-638 DDALGRV
+638 
-645 RELQKILKDYGYKI
+645 
-659 KNFKDDSE
+659 
-667 AFCVSGVIS
+667 
-676 SLEEENNVLDK
+676 
-687 NTKKIKENQQM
+687 
-698 RSQNQTKDAF
+698 
-708 QVDNSSTTNASTS
+708 TNASTS
-721 AIKEENNALEQTA
+721 AIKEENNALEQTT

-744 KKFAKA
+744 KKFANA
-750 NQEVKDSANASV
+750 NKEVKDSANASV

-771 FDKNKWD
+771 FDKNEWD

-803 TGKNASVI
+803 TGKNTSVI

-942 QEQIDNFKRLTQNAE
+942 QEQIDSFKRLTQNAE

-1127 ATADWSRNGYNL
+1127 ATADWSRNGYSI

-1358 EEEQQKYQKSI
+1358 AEEEKKYQTSI
-1369 QYSIEQ
+1369 KYSIEQ

-1416 IPTLLGGI
+1416 IPTLLTGI
-1424 GAGIAIKNVG
+1424 GAGIAVKNVG

>member
-10 GFDYRSS
+10 GFDYRAS
-17 LAQFEKDTNGV
+17 LEQFEKDTNGV

-267 YVELLDKVRYLKSWN
+267 YVELLDNVRYLKSWN

-346 SSETNISLGDSSA
+346 SSETNISLENSPKKDAFPKTDSSA
-359 VDTQN
+359 
-364 KLQEELK
+364 
-371 ETQIQAEKT
+371 
-380 AQAVLKVTGY
+380 
-390 RGTNGGD
+390 
-397 PVTSNKSGA
+397 
-406 TFWDSKKNVAKMYG
+406 
-420 TDSSDK
+420 
-426 TLWSSDLSF
+426 
-435 YNPFT
+435 
-440 FDAKKQKY
+440 
-448 GDITYL
+448 
-454 GDGADKASEA
+454 
-464 IIELTQRENALRKA
+464 
-478 LDNSTKSGL
+478 
-487 EEVKMAYELQDVCQ
+487 
-501 RITKISKDTSNPYGT
+501 
-516 HSTDWFA
+516 
-523 EYAKNNGYDGVAIKN
+523 
-538 VLDTPDS
+538 
-545 YAKNGTEVSDVYI
+545 
-558 TFQREQLQNTTLL
+558 
-571 AKANHELAESE
+571 
-582 REVALAELGVTQN
+582 
-595 KTISSNNSL
+595 
-604 EDKIKSIFTD
+604 
-614 AKELKQILE
+614 
-623 SLYNGK
+623 
-629 YFSFDTSEN
+629 
-638 DDALGRV
+638 
-645 RELQKILKDYGYKI
+645 
-659 KNFKDDSE
+659 
-667 AFCVSGVIS
+667 
-676 SLEEENNVLDK
+676 
-687 NTKKIKENQQM
+687 
-698 RSQNQTKDAF
+698 
-708 QVDNSSTTNASTS
+708 TNAFTS
-721 AIKEENNALEQTA
+721 AIKEENNALGQTA
-734 QSAEKAANSK
+734 QSAEKATNSK
-744 KKFAKA
+744 KKFANA
-750 NQEVKDSANASV
+750 NKEVKDSANASV

-771 FDKNKWD
+771 FDKNEWD

-942 QEQIDNFKRLTQNAE
+942 QEQIDSFKRLTQNAE
-957 EAQKSLKNM
+957 EAQKALKNM

-1009 LMSGDPT
+1009 LMSGDPA

-1070 GMMNSFRNISSAVV
+1070 GMMNSIKGISSAVI

-1104 YDDFSSYADIAK
+1104 YDDFSIYADIAK

-1127 ATADWSRNGYNL
+1127 ATADWSRNGYSI

-1358 EEEQQKYQKSI
+1358 AEEEKKYQTSI
-1369 QYSIEQ
+1369 KYSIEQ

-1397 DAGGKFID
+1397 DACGKFID

>member
-17 LAQFEKDTNGV
+17 LAQFEKETNGV

-50 KVIDK
+50 KVINK

-102 IDSSSTIKEIDKI
+102 IDSSSTIKEIDNI

-182 VAQTRLEKVTIDVE
+182 VAQTRLEKVTIDLE

-267 YVELLDKVRYLKSWN
+267 YVELLDNVRYLKSWN

-346 SSETNISLGDSSA
+346 SSETNISNGMKDAFPKTDSSA
-359 VDTQN
+359 
-364 KLQEELK
+364 
-371 ETQIQAEKT
+371 
-380 AQAVLKVTGY
+380 
-390 RGTNGGD
+390 
-397 PVTSNKSGA
+397 
-406 TFWDSKKNVAKMYG
+406 
-420 TDSSDK
+420 
-426 TLWSSDLSF
+426 
-435 YNPFT
+435 
-440 FDAKKQKY
+440 
-448 GDITYL
+448 
-454 GDGADKASEA
+454 
-464 IIELTQRENALRKA
+464 
-478 LDNSTKSGL
+478 
-487 EEVKMAYELQDVCQ
+487 
-501 RITKISKDTSNPYGT
+501 
-516 HSTDWFA
+516 
-523 EYAKNNGYDGVAIKN
+523 
-538 VLDTPDS
+538 
-545 YAKNGTEVSDVYI
+545 
-558 TFQREQLQNTTLL
+558 
-571 AKANHELAESE
+571 
-582 REVALAELGVTQN
+582 
-595 KTISSNNSL
+595 
-604 EDKIKSIFTD
+604 
-614 AKELKQILE
+614 
-623 SLYNGK
+623 
-629 YFSFDTSEN
+629 
-638 DDALGRV
+638 
-645 RELQKILKDYGYKI
+645 
-659 KNFKDDSE
+659 
-667 AFCVSGVIS
+667 
-676 SLEEENNVLDK
+676 
-687 NTKKIKENQQM
+687 
-698 RSQNQTKDAF
+698 
-708 QVDNSSTTNASTS
+708 TNASTS
-721 AIKEENNALEQTA
+721 AVKEENNALGQTA
-734 QSAEKAANSK
+734 QSAEKAINSK
-744 KKFAKA
+744 KKFANA
-750 NQEVKDSANASV
+750 NKEVKDSANASV

-784 QKYMDAVTELNHL
+784 QKYMDAVTELNNL

-942 QEQIDNFKRLTQNAE
+942 QEQIDSFKRLTQNAE
-957 EAQKSLKNM
+957 EAQKALKNM

-1070 GMMNSFRNISSAVV
+1070 GMMNSIKGISSAVI

-1127 ATADWSRNGYNL
+1127 ATADWSRNGYSI

-1358 EEEQQKYQKSI
+1358 AEEEKKYQTSI
-1369 QYSIEQ
+1369 KYSIEQ

-1397 DAGGKFID
+1397 DACGKFID

>member
-10 GFDYRSS
+10 GFDYRAS
-17 LAQFEKDTNGV
+17 LEQFEKDTNGV

-267 YVELLDKVRYLKSWN
+267 YVELLDNVRYLKSWN

-346 SSETNISLGDSSA
+346 SSETNISL
-359 VDTQN
+359 
-364 KLQEELK
+364 
-371 ETQIQAEKT
+371 
-380 AQAVLKVTGY
+380 
-390 RGTNGGD
+390 
-397 PVTSNKSGA
+397 
-406 TFWDSKKNVAKMYG
+406 
-420 TDSSDK
+420 
-426 TLWSSDLSF
+426 
-435 YNPFT
+435 
-440 FDAKKQKY
+440 
-448 GDITYL
+448 
-454 GDGADKASEA
+454 
-464 IIELTQRENALRKA
+464 ENSPK
-478 LDNSTKSGL
+478 
-487 EEVKMAYELQDVCQ
+487 
-501 RITKISKDTSNPYGT
+501 
-516 HSTDWFA
+516 
-523 EYAKNNGYDGVAIKN
+523 
-538 VLDTPDS
+538 
-545 YAKNGTEVSDVYI
+545 
-558 TFQREQLQNTTLL
+558 
-571 AKANHELAESE
+571 
-582 REVALAELGVTQN
+582 
-595 KTISSNNSL
+595 
-604 EDKIKSIFTD
+604 
-614 AKELKQILE
+614 
-623 SLYNGK
+623 
-629 YFSFDTSEN
+629 
-638 DDALGRV
+638 
-645 RELQKILKDYGYKI
+645 
-659 KNFKDDSE
+659 
-667 AFCVSGVIS
+667 
-676 SLEEENNVLDK
+676 
-687 NTKKIKENQQM
+687 
-698 RSQNQTKDAF
+698 KDAF

-942 QEQIDNFKRLTQNAE
+942 QEQIDSFKRLTQNAE
-957 EAQKSLKNM
+957 EAQKALKNM

-1070 GMMNSFRNISSAVV
+1070 GMMNSIKGISSAVI

-1127 ATADWSRNGYNL
+1127 ATADWSRNGYSI

-1358 EEEQQKYQKSI
+1358 AEEEKKYQTSI
-1369 QYSIEQ
+1369 KYSIEQ

-1424 GAGIAIKNVG
+1424 GAGIAVKNVG

>member
-1 MASSDIIKI
+1 MVEELKLAIKVDDDSIEQSLLKQFANAQKMADKVVLDFKNVN
-10 GFDYRSS
+10 FDDKEIEAKFKALQKKAGQNPIDLSVS
-17 LAQFEKDTNGV
+17 KDTIQMLSQ
-28 FDGISSKAG
+28 IS
-37 KQKITI
+37 
-43 QLDAKDD
+43 
-50 KVIDK
+50 
-55 IKELQ
+55 
-60 KLKLDK
+60 
-66 FTFEFGNSGLKEQLQ
+66 
-81 TFDKLENKINE
+81 DKLGDIFKIAQ
-92 IINLGKGKSI
+92 GKSI

-164 TQAAYNY
+164 AQAAYNY

-346 SSETNISLGDSSA
+346 SSETNISL
-359 VDTQN
+359 
-364 KLQEELK
+364 
-371 ETQIQAEKT
+371 
-380 AQAVLKVTGY
+380 
-390 RGTNGGD
+390 
-397 PVTSNKSGA
+397 
-406 TFWDSKKNVAKMYG
+406 
-420 TDSSDK
+420 
-426 TLWSSDLSF
+426 
-435 YNPFT
+435 
-440 FDAKKQKY
+440 
-448 GDITYL
+448 
-454 GDGADKASEA
+454 
-464 IIELTQRENALRKA
+464 ENSPK
-478 LDNSTKSGL
+478 
-487 EEVKMAYELQDVCQ
+487 
-501 RITKISKDTSNPYGT
+501 
-516 HSTDWFA
+516 
-523 EYAKNNGYDGVAIKN
+523 
-538 VLDTPDS
+538 
-545 YAKNGTEVSDVYI
+545 
-558 TFQREQLQNTTLL
+558 
-571 AKANHELAESE
+571 
-582 REVALAELGVTQN
+582 
-595 KTISSNNSL
+595 
-604 EDKIKSIFTD
+604 
-614 AKELKQILE
+614 
-623 SLYNGK
+623 
-629 YFSFDTSEN
+629 
-638 DDALGRV
+638 
-645 RELQKILKDYGYKI
+645 
-659 KNFKDDSE
+659 
-667 AFCVSGVIS
+667 
-676 SLEEENNVLDK
+676 
-687 NTKKIKENQQM
+687 
-698 RSQNQTKDAF
+698 KDAF

-771 FDKNKWD
+771 FNKNKWD

>member
-1 MASSDIIKI
+1 MVEELKLAIKVDDDSIEQSLLKQFANAQKMADKVVLDFKNVN
-10 GFDYRSS
+10 FDDKEIEAKFKALQKKAGQNPIDLSVS
-17 LAQFEKDTNGV
+17 KDTIQMLSQ
-28 FDGISSKAG
+28 ISDKLG
-37 KQKITI
+37 DIFKIT
-43 QLDAKDD
+43 Q
-50 KVIDK
+50 
-55 IKELQ
+55 
-60 KLKLDK
+60 
-66 FTFEFGNSGLKEQLQ
+66 
-81 TFDKLENKINE
+81 
-92 IINLGKGKSI
+92 GKSI

-267 YVELLDKVRYLKSWN
+267 YVELLDNVRYLKSWN

-346 SSETNISLGDSSA
+346 SSETNIS
-359 VDTQN
+359 
-364 KLQEELK
+364 
-371 ETQIQAEKT
+371 
-380 AQAVLKVTGY
+380 
-390 RGTNGGD
+390 NG
-397 PVTSNKSGA
+397 
-406 TFWDSKKNVAKMYG
+406 M
-420 TDSSDK
+420 
-426 TLWSSDLSF
+426 
-435 YNPFT
+435 
-440 FDAKKQKY
+440 
-448 GDITYL
+448 
-454 GDGADKASEA
+454 
-464 IIELTQRENALRKA
+464 
-478 LDNSTKSGL
+478 
-487 EEVKMAYELQDVCQ
+487 
-501 RITKISKDTSNPYGT
+501 
-516 HSTDWFA
+516 
-523 EYAKNNGYDGVAIKN
+523 
-538 VLDTPDS
+538 
-545 YAKNGTEVSDVYI
+545 
-558 TFQREQLQNTTLL
+558 
-571 AKANHELAESE
+571 
-582 REVALAELGVTQN
+582 
-595 KTISSNNSL
+595 
-604 EDKIKSIFTD
+604 
-614 AKELKQILE
+614 
-623 SLYNGK
+623 
-629 YFSFDTSEN
+629 
-638 DDALGRV
+638 
-645 RELQKILKDYGYKI
+645 
-659 KNFKDDSE
+659 
-667 AFCVSGVIS
+667 
-676 SLEEENNVLDK
+676 
-687 NTKKIKENQQM
+687 
-698 RSQNQTKDAF
+698 KDAF

-771 FDKNKWD
+771 FNKNKWD

>member
-267 YVELLDKVRYLKSWN
+267 YVELLDKVRYLKSWH

-346 SSETNISLGDSSA
+346 SSETNISS
-359 VDTQN
+359 V
-364 KLQEELK
+364 
-371 ETQIQAEKT
+371 
-380 AQAVLKVTGY
+380 
-390 RGTNGGD
+390 
-397 PVTSNKSGA
+397 SNK
-406 TFWDSKKNVAKMYG
+406 K
-420 TDSSDK
+420 
-426 TLWSSDLSF
+426 
-435 YNPFT
+435 
-440 FDAKKQKY
+440 
-448 GDITYL
+448 
-454 GDGADKASEA
+454 
-464 IIELTQRENALRKA
+464 
-478 LDNSTKSGL
+478 
-487 EEVKMAYELQDVCQ
+487 
-501 RITKISKDTSNPYGT
+501 
-516 HSTDWFA
+516 
-523 EYAKNNGYDGVAIKN
+523 
-538 VLDTPDS
+538 
-545 YAKNGTEVSDVYI
+545 
-558 TFQREQLQNTTLL
+558 
-571 AKANHELAESE
+571 
-582 REVALAELGVTQN
+582 
-595 KTISSNNSL
+595 
-604 EDKIKSIFTD
+604 
-614 AKELKQILE
+614 
-623 SLYNGK
+623 
-629 YFSFDTSEN
+629 
-638 DDALGRV
+638 
-645 RELQKILKDYGYKI
+645 
-659 KNFKDDSE
+659 
-667 AFCVSGVIS
+667 
-676 SLEEENNVLDK
+676 
-687 NTKKIKENQQM
+687 
-698 RSQNQTKDAF
+698 KDAF

-744 KKFAKA
+744 KKFVKA

-942 QEQIDNFKRLTQNAE
+942 QEQIDSFKRLTQNAE
-957 EAQKSLKNM
+957 ESQKALKNM

-1070 GMMNSFRNISSAVV
+1070 GMMNSFRNGLSTVRE
-1084 QLNSDITELS
+1084 LNTALTEMR
-1094 KVSSATSDQI
+1094 KVSEETTQSLKNYQNTTFDVANVVGTTAKQI
-1104 YDDFSSYADIAK
+1104 QNS
-1116 DIGGTISDTIS
+1116 
-1127 ATADWSRNGYNL
+1127 TADWMRLGESMSEAAESAKDANILFNISEFEGIDEATESLVSMSQAYKDLDKMDIINVLNNIGNNYSISTDGLATALKDSASALVTANNDLNEAVSLTTAGNAITQDPSKVGAGLRTISLRLVGTEEAKQELSDLGEETDGMITTVSKLRDTIMDATKAASADGKGFDILDDNGNYKSTYEIMQGL
-1139 PDSKELARVALLYKN
+1139 ADLYDDIVKKDKELGTNNLNLLLETIAGKN
-1154 VGDGID
+1154 
-1160 IDSANKSL
+1160 
-1168 ISTLRG
+1168 R
-1174 FEMEADEAEKIIDI
+1174 
-1188 YNNVSN
+1188 SN
-1194 NEPIDSGGIG
+1194 I
-1204 EAMQRSAASFN
+1204 AASI
-1215 AANTSLQESVALI
+1215 LQNGEMLKSVYEDAQ
-1228 STTNSVVQNPE
+1228 NSE
-1239 KVGNM
+1239 
-1244 WKVVS
+1244 
-1249 MRIRSATAELEE
+1249 
-1261 AGEDTDGVVKS
+1261 
-1272 TADLQ
+1272 
-1277 KMIKSMTG
+1277 
-1285 YDILEKDGKTFKSIY
+1285 
-1300 NIVLNISKV
+1300 
-1309 WNKLSDT
+1309 
-1316 NQSALLQALAG
+1316 
-1327 KQQSNA
+1327 
-1333 LSAALSNTKLLEK
+1333 
-1346 SYQEA
+1346 
-1351 MNSAGSA
+1351 GSA
-1358 EEEQQKYQKSI
+1358 EQELNSYLDSVDGKLQQ
-1369 QYSIEQ
+1369 
-1375 NKAKLEELSN
+1375 LSN
-1385 DFLSSDLLKGVI
+1385 RAQEFWFKVIDSETIKNGIDLLTNLTKGATDFVDTI
-1397 DAGGKFID
+1397 G
-1405 ILDVIISKLHL
+1405 IL
-1416 IPTLLGGI
+1416 PTLLTGI
-1424 GAGIAIKNVG
+1424 GAGIAVKNVG

>member
-267 YVELLDKVRYLKSWN
+267 YVELLDNVRYLKNWN

-346 SSETNISLGDSSA
+346 SSETNISSGMKDAFPKTDSSA
-359 VDTQN
+359 
-364 KLQEELK
+364 
-371 ETQIQAEKT
+371 
-380 AQAVLKVTGY
+380 
-390 RGTNGGD
+390 
-397 PVTSNKSGA
+397 
-406 TFWDSKKNVAKMYG
+406 
-420 TDSSDK
+420 
-426 TLWSSDLSF
+426 
-435 YNPFT
+435 
-440 FDAKKQKY
+440 
-448 GDITYL
+448 
-454 GDGADKASEA
+454 
-464 IIELTQRENALRKA
+464 
-478 LDNSTKSGL
+478 
-487 EEVKMAYELQDVCQ
+487 
-501 RITKISKDTSNPYGT
+501 
-516 HSTDWFA
+516 
-523 EYAKNNGYDGVAIKN
+523 
-538 VLDTPDS
+538 
-545 YAKNGTEVSDVYI
+545 
-558 TFQREQLQNTTLL
+558 
-571 AKANHELAESE
+571 
-582 REVALAELGVTQN
+582 
-595 KTISSNNSL
+595 
-604 EDKIKSIFTD
+604 
-614 AKELKQILE
+614 
-623 SLYNGK
+623 
-629 YFSFDTSEN
+629 
-638 DDALGRV
+638 
-645 RELQKILKDYGYKI
+645 
-659 KNFKDDSE
+659 
-667 AFCVSGVIS
+667 
-676 SLEEENNVLDK
+676 
-687 NTKKIKENQQM
+687 
-698 RSQNQTKDAF
+698 
-708 QVDNSSTTNASTS
+708 TNASTS
-721 AIKEENNALEQTA
+721 AIKEENNALGQTA
-734 QSAEKAANSK
+734 QSAEKATNSK
-744 KKFAKA
+744 KKFANA
-750 NQEVKDSANASV
+750 NKDVKDSANASV

-771 FDKNKWD
+771 FDKNEWD

-942 QEQIDNFKRLTQNAE
+942 QEQIDSFKRLTQNAE
-957 EAQKSLKNM
+957 EAQKALKNM

-1070 GMMNSFRNISSAVV
+1070 GMMNSIKGISSAVI

-1127 ATADWSRNGYNL
+1127 ATADWSRNGYSI

-1358 EEEQQKYQKSI
+1358 AEEEKKYQTSI
-1369 QYSIEQ
+1369 KYSIEQ

-1397 DAGGKFID
+1397 DACGKFID
-1405 ILDVIISKLHL
+1405 ILDIIISKLHL

>member
-1 MASSDIIKI
+1 MVEELKLAIKVDDDSIEQSLLKQFANAQKMADKVVLDFKNVN
-10 GFDYRSS
+10 FDDKEIEAKFKALQKKAGQNPIDLSVS
-17 LAQFEKDTNGV
+17 KDTIQMLSQ
-28 FDGISSKAG
+28 ISDKLG
-37 KQKITI
+37 DIFKIT
-43 QLDAKDD
+43 Q
-50 KVIDK
+50 
-55 IKELQ
+55 
-60 KLKLDK
+60 
-66 FTFEFGNSGLKEQLQ
+66 
-81 TFDKLENKINE
+81 
-92 IINLGKGKSI
+92 GKSI

-346 SSETNISLGDSSA
+346 SSETNIS
-359 VDTQN
+359 
-364 KLQEELK
+364 
-371 ETQIQAEKT
+371 
-380 AQAVLKVTGY
+380 
-390 RGTNGGD
+390 
-397 PVTSNKSGA
+397 SG
-406 TFWDSKKNVAKMYG
+406 M
-420 TDSSDK
+420 
-426 TLWSSDLSF
+426 
-435 YNPFT
+435 
-440 FDAKKQKY
+440 
-448 GDITYL
+448 
-454 GDGADKASEA
+454 
-464 IIELTQRENALRKA
+464 
-478 LDNSTKSGL
+478 
-487 EEVKMAYELQDVCQ
+487 
-501 RITKISKDTSNPYGT
+501 
-516 HSTDWFA
+516 
-523 EYAKNNGYDGVAIKN
+523 
-538 VLDTPDS
+538 
-545 YAKNGTEVSDVYI
+545 
-558 TFQREQLQNTTLL
+558 
-571 AKANHELAESE
+571 
-582 REVALAELGVTQN
+582 
-595 KTISSNNSL
+595 
-604 EDKIKSIFTD
+604 
-614 AKELKQILE
+614 
-623 SLYNGK
+623 
-629 YFSFDTSEN
+629 
-638 DDALGRV
+638 
-645 RELQKILKDYGYKI
+645 
-659 KNFKDDSE
+659 
-667 AFCVSGVIS
+667 
-676 SLEEENNVLDK
+676 
-687 NTKKIKENQQM
+687 
-698 RSQNQTKDAF
+698 KDAF

-744 KKFAKA
+744 KKFVKA

-784 QKYMDAVTELNHL
+784 QKYMNAVTELNHL

-942 QEQIDNFKRLTQNAE
+942 QEQIDSFKRLTQNAE
-957 EAQKSLKNM
+957 ESQKALKNM

-1070 GMMNSFRNISSAVV
+1070 GMMNSFRNGLSTVRE
-1084 QLNSDITELS
+1084 LNTALTEMR
-1094 KVSSATSDQI
+1094 KVSEETTQSLKNYQNTTFDVANVVGTTAKQI
-1104 YDDFSSYADIAK
+1104 QNS
-1116 DIGGTISDTIS
+1116 
-1127 ATADWSRNGYNL
+1127 TADWMRLGESMSEAAESAKDANILFNISEFEGIDEATESLVSMSQAYKDLDKMDIINVLNNIGNNYSISTDGLATALKDSASALVTANNDLNEAVSLTTAGNAITQDPSKVGAGLRTISLRLVGTEEAKQELSDLGEETDGMITTVSKLRDTIMDATKAASADGKGFDILDDNGNYKSTYEIMQGL
-1139 PDSKELARVALLYKN
+1139 ADLYDDIVKKDKELGTNNLNLLLETIAGKN
-1154 VGDGID
+1154 
-1160 IDSANKSL
+1160 
-1168 ISTLRG
+1168 R
-1174 FEMEADEAEKIIDI
+1174 
-1188 YNNVSN
+1188 SN
-1194 NEPIDSGGIG
+1194 I
-1204 EAMQRSAASFN
+1204 AASI
-1215 AANTSLQESVALI
+1215 LQNGEMLKSVYEDAQ
-1228 STTNSVVQNPE
+1228 NSE
-1239 KVGNM
+1239 
-1244 WKVVS
+1244 
-1249 MRIRSATAELEE
+1249 
-1261 AGEDTDGVVKS
+1261 
-1272 TADLQ
+1272 
-1277 KMIKSMTG
+1277 
-1285 YDILEKDGKTFKSIY
+1285 
-1300 NIVLNISKV
+1300 
-1309 WNKLSDT
+1309 
-1316 NQSALLQALAG
+1316 
-1327 KQQSNA
+1327 
-1333 LSAALSNTKLLEK
+1333 
-1346 SYQEA
+1346 
-1351 MNSAGSA
+1351 GSA
-1358 EEEQQKYQKSI
+1358 EQELNSYLDSVDGKLQQ
-1369 QYSIEQ
+1369 
-1375 NKAKLEELSN
+1375 LSN
-1385 DFLSSDLLKGVI
+1385 RAQEFWFKVIDSETIKNGIDLLTNLTKGATDFVDTI
-1397 DAGGKFID
+1397 G
-1405 ILDVIISKLHL
+1405 IL
-1416 IPTLLGGI
+1416 PTFLTGI
-1424 GAGIAIKNVG
+1424 GAGIAVKNVG

>member
-267 YVELLDKVRYLKSWN
+267 YVELLDNVRYLKSWN

-346 SSETNISLGDSSA
+346 SSETNISLENSPKKDAFPKTDSSA
-359 VDTQN
+359 
-364 KLQEELK
+364 
-371 ETQIQAEKT
+371 
-380 AQAVLKVTGY
+380 
-390 RGTNGGD
+390 
-397 PVTSNKSGA
+397 
-406 TFWDSKKNVAKMYG
+406 
-420 TDSSDK
+420 
-426 TLWSSDLSF
+426 
-435 YNPFT
+435 
-440 FDAKKQKY
+440 
-448 GDITYL
+448 
-454 GDGADKASEA
+454 
-464 IIELTQRENALRKA
+464 
-478 LDNSTKSGL
+478 
-487 EEVKMAYELQDVCQ
+487 
-501 RITKISKDTSNPYGT
+501 
-516 HSTDWFA
+516 
-523 EYAKNNGYDGVAIKN
+523 
-538 VLDTPDS
+538 
-545 YAKNGTEVSDVYI
+545 
-558 TFQREQLQNTTLL
+558 
-571 AKANHELAESE
+571 
-582 REVALAELGVTQN
+582 
-595 KTISSNNSL
+595 
-604 EDKIKSIFTD
+604 
-614 AKELKQILE
+614 
-623 SLYNGK
+623 
-629 YFSFDTSEN
+629 
-638 DDALGRV
+638 
-645 RELQKILKDYGYKI
+645 
-659 KNFKDDSE
+659 
-667 AFCVSGVIS
+667 
-676 SLEEENNVLDK
+676 
-687 NTKKIKENQQM
+687 
-698 RSQNQTKDAF
+698 
-708 QVDNSSTTNASTS
+708 TNASTS
-721 AIKEENNALEQTA
+721 AIKEENNALEQTT

-744 KKFAKA
+744 KKFANA
-750 NQEVKDSANASV
+750 NKEVKDSANASV

-771 FDKNKWD
+771 FDKNEWD

-803 TGKNASVI
+803 TGKNTSVI

-942 QEQIDNFKRLTQNAE
+942 QEQIDSFKRLTQNAE

-1070 GMMNSFRNISSAVV
+1070 GMMNSFRNGLSTVRE
-1084 QLNSDITELS
+1084 LNTALTEMR
-1094 KVSSATSDQI
+1094 KVSEETTQSLKNYQNTTFDVANVVGTTAKQI
-1104 YDDFSSYADIAK
+1104 QNS
-1116 DIGGTISDTIS
+1116 
-1127 ATADWSRNGYNL
+1127 TADWMRLGESMSEAAESAKDANILFNVSEFEGIDEATESLVSMSQAYKDLDKMDIINVLNNIGNNYSISTDGLATALKDSASALVTANNDLNEAVSLTTAGNAITQDPSKVGAGLRTISLRLVGTEEAKQELSDLGEETDGMITTVSKLRDTIMDATKAASADGKGFDILDDNGNYKSTYEIMQGL
-1139 PDSKELARVALLYKN
+1139 ADLYDDIVKKDKELGTNNLNLLLETIAGKN
-1154 VGDGID
+1154 
-1160 IDSANKSL
+1160 
-1168 ISTLRG
+1168 R
-1174 FEMEADEAEKIIDI
+1174 
-1188 YNNVSN
+1188 SN
-1194 NEPIDSGGIG
+1194 I
-1204 EAMQRSAASFN
+1204 AASI
-1215 AANTSLQESVALI
+1215 LQNGEMLKSVYEDAQ
-1228 STTNSVVQNPE
+1228 NSE
-1239 KVGNM
+1239 
-1244 WKVVS
+1244 
-1249 MRIRSATAELEE
+1249 
-1261 AGEDTDGVVKS
+1261 
-1272 TADLQ
+1272 
-1277 KMIKSMTG
+1277 
-1285 YDILEKDGKTFKSIY
+1285 
-1300 NIVLNISKV
+1300 
-1309 WNKLSDT
+1309 
-1316 NQSALLQALAG
+1316 
-1327 KQQSNA
+1327 
-1333 LSAALSNTKLLEK
+1333 
-1346 SYQEA
+1346 
-1351 MNSAGSA
+1351 GSA
-1358 EEEQQKYQKSI
+1358 EQELNSYLDSVDGKLQQ
-1369 QYSIEQ
+1369 
-1375 NKAKLEELSN
+1375 LSN
-1385 DFLSSDLLKGVI
+1385 RAQEFWFKVIDSETIKNGIDLLTNLTKGATDFVDTI
-1397 DAGGKFID
+1397 G
-1405 ILDVIISKLHL
+1405 IL
-1416 IPTLLGGI
+1416 PTLLTGI
-1424 GAGIAIKNVG
+1424 GAGIAVKNVG

>member
-17 LAQFEKDTNGV
+17 LAQFEKETNGV

-50 KVIDK
+50 KVINK

-267 YVELLDKVRYLKSWN
+267 YVELLDNVRYLKSWN

-346 SSETNISLGDSSA
+346 SSETNISNGMKDAFPKTDSSA
-359 VDTQN
+359 
-364 KLQEELK
+364 
-371 ETQIQAEKT
+371 
-380 AQAVLKVTGY
+380 
-390 RGTNGGD
+390 
-397 PVTSNKSGA
+397 
-406 TFWDSKKNVAKMYG
+406 
-420 TDSSDK
+420 
-426 TLWSSDLSF
+426 
-435 YNPFT
+435 
-440 FDAKKQKY
+440 
-448 GDITYL
+448 
-454 GDGADKASEA
+454 
-464 IIELTQRENALRKA
+464 
-478 LDNSTKSGL
+478 
-487 EEVKMAYELQDVCQ
+487 
-501 RITKISKDTSNPYGT
+501 
-516 HSTDWFA
+516 
-523 EYAKNNGYDGVAIKN
+523 
-538 VLDTPDS
+538 
-545 YAKNGTEVSDVYI
+545 
-558 TFQREQLQNTTLL
+558 
-571 AKANHELAESE
+571 
-582 REVALAELGVTQN
+582 
-595 KTISSNNSL
+595 
-604 EDKIKSIFTD
+604 
-614 AKELKQILE
+614 
-623 SLYNGK
+623 
-629 YFSFDTSEN
+629 
-638 DDALGRV
+638 
-645 RELQKILKDYGYKI
+645 
-659 KNFKDDSE
+659 
-667 AFCVSGVIS
+667 
-676 SLEEENNVLDK
+676 
-687 NTKKIKENQQM
+687 
-698 RSQNQTKDAF
+698 
-708 QVDNSSTTNASTS
+708 TNASTS
-721 AIKEENNALEQTA
+721 AIKEENNALGQTA
-734 QSAEKAANSK
+734 QSAEKAINSK
-744 KKFAKA
+744 KKFANA
-750 NQEVKDSANASV
+750 NKEVKDSANASV

-784 QKYMDAVTELNHL
+784 QKYMDAVTELNNL

-942 QEQIDNFKRLTQNAE
+942 QEQIDSFKRLTQNAE
-957 EAQKSLKNM
+957 EAQKALKNM

-1127 ATADWSRNGYNL
+1127 ATADWSRNGYSI

>member
-267 YVELLDKVRYLKSWN
+267 YVELLDKVRYLKSWH

-346 SSETNISLGDSSA
+346 SSETNISL
-359 VDTQN
+359 
-364 KLQEELK
+364 
-371 ETQIQAEKT
+371 
-380 AQAVLKVTGY
+380 
-390 RGTNGGD
+390 
-397 PVTSNKSGA
+397 
-406 TFWDSKKNVAKMYG
+406 
-420 TDSSDK
+420 
-426 TLWSSDLSF
+426 
-435 YNPFT
+435 
-440 FDAKKQKY
+440 
-448 GDITYL
+448 
-454 GDGADKASEA
+454 
-464 IIELTQRENALRKA
+464 ENSPK
-478 LDNSTKSGL
+478 
-487 EEVKMAYELQDVCQ
+487 
-501 RITKISKDTSNPYGT
+501 
-516 HSTDWFA
+516 
-523 EYAKNNGYDGVAIKN
+523 
-538 VLDTPDS
+538 
-545 YAKNGTEVSDVYI
+545 
-558 TFQREQLQNTTLL
+558 
-571 AKANHELAESE
+571 
-582 REVALAELGVTQN
+582 
-595 KTISSNNSL
+595 
-604 EDKIKSIFTD
+604 
-614 AKELKQILE
+614 
-623 SLYNGK
+623 
-629 YFSFDTSEN
+629 
-638 DDALGRV
+638 
-645 RELQKILKDYGYKI
+645 
-659 KNFKDDSE
+659 
-667 AFCVSGVIS
+667 
-676 SLEEENNVLDK
+676 
-687 NTKKIKENQQM
+687 
-698 RSQNQTKDAF
+698 KDAF

-744 KKFAKA
+744 KKFVKA

-942 QEQIDNFKRLTQNAE
+942 QEQIDSFKRLTQNAE
-957 EAQKSLKNM
+957 ESQKALKNM

-1070 GMMNSFRNISSAVV
+1070 GMMNSFRNGLSTVRE
-1084 QLNSDITELS
+1084 LNTALTEMR
-1094 KVSSATSDQI
+1094 KVSEETTQSLKNYQNTTFDVANVVGTTAKQI
-1104 YDDFSSYADIAK
+1104 QNS
-1116 DIGGTISDTIS
+1116 
-1127 ATADWSRNGYNL
+1127 TADWMRLGESMSEAAESAKDANILFNISEFEGIDEATESLVSMSQAYKDLDKMDIINVLNNIGNNYSISTDGLATALKDSASALVTANNDLNEAVSLTTAGNAITQDTSKVGAGLRTISLRLVGTEEAKQELSDLGEETDGMITTVSKLRDTIMDATKAASADGKGFDILDDNGNYKSTYEIMQGL
-1139 PDSKELARVALLYKN
+1139 ADLYDDIVKKDKELGTNNLNLLLETIAGKN
-1154 VGDGID
+1154 
-1160 IDSANKSL
+1160 
-1168 ISTLRG
+1168 R
-1174 FEMEADEAEKIIDI
+1174 
-1188 YNNVSN
+1188 SN
-1194 NEPIDSGGIG
+1194 I
-1204 EAMQRSAASFN
+1204 AASI
-1215 AANTSLQESVALI
+1215 LQNGEMLKSVYEDAQ
-1228 STTNSVVQNPE
+1228 NSE
-1239 KVGNM
+1239 
-1244 WKVVS
+1244 
-1249 MRIRSATAELEE
+1249 
-1261 AGEDTDGVVKS
+1261 
-1272 TADLQ
+1272 
-1277 KMIKSMTG
+1277 
-1285 YDILEKDGKTFKSIY
+1285 
-1300 NIVLNISKV
+1300 
-1309 WNKLSDT
+1309 
-1316 NQSALLQALAG
+1316 
-1327 KQQSNA
+1327 
-1333 LSAALSNTKLLEK
+1333 
-1346 SYQEA
+1346 
-1351 MNSAGSA
+1351 GSA
-1358 EEEQQKYQKSI
+1358 EQELNSYLDSVDGKLQQ
-1369 QYSIEQ
+1369 
-1375 NKAKLEELSN
+1375 LSN
-1385 DFLSSDLLKGVI
+1385 RAQEFWFKVIDSETIKNGIDLLTNLTKGATDFVDTI
-1397 DAGGKFID
+1397 G
-1405 ILDVIISKLHL
+1405 IL
-1416 IPTLLGGI
+1416 PTLLTGI
-1424 GAGIAIKNVG
+1424 GAGIAVKNVG

>member
-17 LAQFEKDTNGV
+17 LAQFEKETNGV

-50 KVIDK
+50 KVINK

-267 YVELLDKVRYLKSWN
+267 YVELLDNVRYLKSWN

-346 SSETNISLGDSSA
+346 SSETNIS
-359 VDTQN
+359 
-364 KLQEELK
+364 
-371 ETQIQAEKT
+371 
-380 AQAVLKVTGY
+380 
-390 RGTNGGD
+390 NG
-397 PVTSNKSGA
+397 
-406 TFWDSKKNVAKMYG
+406 M
-420 TDSSDK
+420 
-426 TLWSSDLSF
+426 
-435 YNPFT
+435 
-440 FDAKKQKY
+440 
-448 GDITYL
+448 
-454 GDGADKASEA
+454 
-464 IIELTQRENALRKA
+464 
-478 LDNSTKSGL
+478 
-487 EEVKMAYELQDVCQ
+487 
-501 RITKISKDTSNPYGT
+501 
-516 HSTDWFA
+516 
-523 EYAKNNGYDGVAIKN
+523 
-538 VLDTPDS
+538 
-545 YAKNGTEVSDVYI
+545 
-558 TFQREQLQNTTLL
+558 
-571 AKANHELAESE
+571 
-582 REVALAELGVTQN
+582 
-595 KTISSNNSL
+595 
-604 EDKIKSIFTD
+604 
-614 AKELKQILE
+614 
-623 SLYNGK
+623 
-629 YFSFDTSEN
+629 
-638 DDALGRV
+638 
-645 RELQKILKDYGYKI
+645 
-659 KNFKDDSE
+659 
-667 AFCVSGVIS
+667 
-676 SLEEENNVLDK
+676 
-687 NTKKIKENQQM
+687 
-698 RSQNQTKDAF
+698 KDAF

-762 GAIKDENNA
+762 DSIKEENNA
-771 FDKNKWD
+771 FDQNKWD
-778 KNVKAI
+778 KNVEAI
-784 QKYMDAVTELNHL
+784 QKYMDAVTELNNL

-942 QEQIDNFKRLTQNAE
+942 QEQIDSFKRLTQNAE
-957 EAQKSLKNM
+957 EAQKALKNM

-1070 GMMNSFRNISSAVV
+1070 GMMNSIKGISSAVI

-1127 ATADWSRNGYNL
+1127 ATADWSRNGYSI

-1358 EEEQQKYQKSI
+1358 AEEEKKYQTSI
-1369 QYSIEQ
+1369 KYSIEQ

-1397 DAGGKFID
+1397 DACGKFID

>member
-1 MASSDIIKI
+1 MVEELKLAIKVDDDSIEQSLLKQFANAQKMADKVVLDFKNVN
-10 GFDYRSS
+10 FDDKEIEAKFKALQKKAGQNPIDLSVS
-17 LAQFEKDTNGV
+17 KDTIQMLSQ
-28 FDGISSKAG
+28 ISDKLG
-37 KQKITI
+37 DIFKIT
-43 QLDAKDD
+43 Q
-50 KVIDK
+50 
-55 IKELQ
+55 
-60 KLKLDK
+60 
-66 FTFEFGNSGLKEQLQ
+66 
-81 TFDKLENKINE
+81 
-92 IINLGKGKSI
+92 GKSI

-267 YVELLDKVRYLKSWN
+267 YVELLDNVRYLKSWN

-346 SSETNISLGDSSA
+346 SSETNIS
-359 VDTQN
+359 
-364 KLQEELK
+364 
-371 ETQIQAEKT
+371 
-380 AQAVLKVTGY
+380 
-390 RGTNGGD
+390 NG
-397 PVTSNKSGA
+397 
-406 TFWDSKKNVAKMYG
+406 M
-420 TDSSDK
+420 
-426 TLWSSDLSF
+426 
-435 YNPFT
+435 
-440 FDAKKQKY
+440 
-448 GDITYL
+448 
-454 GDGADKASEA
+454 
-464 IIELTQRENALRKA
+464 
-478 LDNSTKSGL
+478 
-487 EEVKMAYELQDVCQ
+487 
-501 RITKISKDTSNPYGT
+501 
-516 HSTDWFA
+516 
-523 EYAKNNGYDGVAIKN
+523 
-538 VLDTPDS
+538 
-545 YAKNGTEVSDVYI
+545 
-558 TFQREQLQNTTLL
+558 
-571 AKANHELAESE
+571 
-582 REVALAELGVTQN
+582 
-595 KTISSNNSL
+595 
-604 EDKIKSIFTD
+604 
-614 AKELKQILE
+614 
-623 SLYNGK
+623 
-629 YFSFDTSEN
+629 
-638 DDALGRV
+638 
-645 RELQKILKDYGYKI
+645 
-659 KNFKDDSE
+659 
-667 AFCVSGVIS
+667 
-676 SLEEENNVLDK
+676 
-687 NTKKIKENQQM
+687 
-698 RSQNQTKDAF
+698 KDAF

-771 FDKNKWD
+771 FNKNKWD

-797 KAKDKG
+797 KAKDKE

>member
-1 MASSDIIKI
+1 MKTIIMDSANKYLVVALYEDEKCLASLQEE
-10 GFDYRSS
+10 GNR
-17 LAQFEKDTNGV
+17 
-28 FDGISSKAG
+28 
-37 KQKITI
+37 KQSEYAI
-43 QLDAKDD
+43 
-50 KVIDK
+50 VY
-55 IKELQ
+55 LQ
-60 KLKLDK
+60 KL
-66 FTFEFGNSGLKEQLQ
+66 LQ
-81 TFDKLENKINE
+81 E
-92 IINLGKGKSI
+92 
-102 IDSSSTIKEIDKI
+102 
-115 NKSLNKTS
+115 
-123 EILNKSFSTKNKTE
+123 
-137 AFNQLKEASVAYEK
+137 NQLKISDFDEMVITIGPGSYTGVRVALTIAK
-151 FYGNEKAMATQEG
+151 TLNATMNLKIKTVSSLKAMAGMKKAISILDARSHKLFLGIYNEG
-164 TQAAYNY
+164 
-171 YKAYEEALKKG
+171 
-182 VAQTRLEKVTIDVE
+182 KVIVDDCLINID
-196 KGYNFNSSDLSSR
+196 
-209 RIKEFENYQKYGGD
+209 EFENYQKYGGD

-346 SSETNISLGDSSA
+346 SSETNISLENSPKKDAFPKTDSSA
-359 VDTQN
+359 
-364 KLQEELK
+364 
-371 ETQIQAEKT
+371 
-380 AQAVLKVTGY
+380 
-390 RGTNGGD
+390 
-397 PVTSNKSGA
+397 
-406 TFWDSKKNVAKMYG
+406 
-420 TDSSDK
+420 
-426 TLWSSDLSF
+426 
-435 YNPFT
+435 
-440 FDAKKQKY
+440 
-448 GDITYL
+448 
-454 GDGADKASEA
+454 
-464 IIELTQRENALRKA
+464 
-478 LDNSTKSGL
+478 
-487 EEVKMAYELQDVCQ
+487 
-501 RITKISKDTSNPYGT
+501 
-516 HSTDWFA
+516 
-523 EYAKNNGYDGVAIKN
+523 
-538 VLDTPDS
+538 
-545 YAKNGTEVSDVYI
+545 
-558 TFQREQLQNTTLL
+558 
-571 AKANHELAESE
+571 
-582 REVALAELGVTQN
+582 
-595 KTISSNNSL
+595 
-604 EDKIKSIFTD
+604 
-614 AKELKQILE
+614 
-623 SLYNGK
+623 
-629 YFSFDTSEN
+629 
-638 DDALGRV
+638 
-645 RELQKILKDYGYKI
+645 
-659 KNFKDDSE
+659 
-667 AFCVSGVIS
+667 
-676 SLEEENNVLDK
+676 
-687 NTKKIKENQQM
+687 
-698 RSQNQTKDAF
+698 
-708 QVDNSSTTNASTS
+708 TNASTS
-721 AIKEENNALEQTA
+721 AIKEENNALEQTT

-744 KKFAKA
+744 KKFANA
-750 NQEVKDSANASV
+750 NKEVKDSANASV

-771 FDKNKWD
+771 FDKNEWD

-803 TGKNASVI
+803 TGKNTSVI

-942 QEQIDNFKRLTQNAE
+942 QEQIDSFKRLTQNAE

-1300 NIVLNISKV
+1300 IVLNISKV

>member
-1 MASSDIIKI
+1 MANSDIIKI
-10 GFDYRSS
+10 GFDYRAS

-28 FDGISSKAG
+28 FDGISNKAG
-37 KQKITI
+37 KQRITI

-50 KVIDK
+50 KVIEK

-60 KLKLDK
+60 KFKLDK
-66 FTFEFGNSGLKEQLQ
+66 FTFEFGDSGLKEQLK
-81 TFDKLENKINE
+81 TFGQLENKINKIITLSKGIGNNSSPIINISDTTKQIDKLENKISELTNKYDE
-92 IINLGKGKSI
+92 LQKK
-102 IDSSSTIKEIDKI
+102 SSSIGSENISGNNISLIDNEEFKSLTLAVENTKQEIDMLKASISELESNDTSLI
-115 NKSLNKTS
+115 NFTDRLDEELINVSNSVNKLTRD
-123 EILNKSFSTKNKTE
+123 ILTL
-137 AFNQLKEASVAYEK
+137 Q
-151 FYGNEKAMATQEG
+151 
-164 TQAAYNY
+164 
-171 YKAYEEALKKG
+171 EALK
-182 VAQTRLEKVTIDVE
+182 
-196 KGYNFNSSDLSSR
+196 S
-209 RIKEFENYQKYGGD
+209 
-223 LSDLS
+223 
-228 LEIASLDGKLKD
+228 
-240 FSSAY
+240 
-245 AEVKKNLGEA
+245 
-255 PITPEIISNIEH
+255 
-267 YVELLDKVRYLKSWN
+267 
-282 KSDDKDIIAQDESS
+282 
-296 AKYFLDSAIYKAQ
+296 
-309 EQNYNY
+309 
-315 TDSLKTQ
+315 
-322 EIQAIATAEAEKKLA
+322 
-337 ETQKEVSFT
+337 T
-346 SSETNISLGDSSA
+346 SSNKTNIS
-359 VDTQN
+359 
-364 KLQEELK
+364 
-371 ETQIQAEKT
+371 
-380 AQAVLKVTGY
+380 
-390 RGTNGGD
+390 
-397 PVTSNKSGA
+397 SG
-406 TFWDSKKNVAKMYG
+406 
-420 TDSSDK
+420 
-426 TLWSSDLSF
+426 
-435 YNPFT
+435 
-440 FDAKKQKY
+440 
-448 GDITYL
+448 
-454 GDGADKASEA
+454 
-464 IIELTQRENALRKA
+464 R
-478 LDNSTKSGL
+478 
-487 EEVKMAYELQDVCQ
+487 
-501 RITKISKDTSNPYGT
+501 
-516 HSTDWFA
+516 
-523 EYAKNNGYDGVAIKN
+523 
-538 VLDTPDS
+538 
-545 YAKNGTEVSDVYI
+545 
-558 TFQREQLQNTTLL
+558 
-571 AKANHELAESE
+571 
-582 REVALAELGVTQN
+582 
-595 KTISSNNSL
+595 
-604 EDKIKSIFTD
+604 
-614 AKELKQILE
+614 
-623 SLYNGK
+623 
-629 YFSFDTSEN
+629 
-638 DDALGRV
+638 
-645 RELQKILKDYGYKI
+645 
-659 KNFKDDSE
+659 
-667 AFCVSGVIS
+667 
-676 SLEEENNVLDK
+676 
-687 NTKKIKENQQM
+687 
-698 RSQNQTKDAF
+698 KDAF

-762 GAIKDENNA
+762 DSIKEENNA
-771 FDKNKWD
+771 FDQNKWD
-778 KNVKAI
+778 KNVEAI
-784 QKYMDAVTELNHL
+784 QKYMDAVTELNNL

-942 QEQIDNFKRLTQNAE
+942 QEQIDSFKRLTQNAE
-957 EAQKSLKNM
+957 EAQKALKNM

-1070 GMMNSFRNISSAVV
+1070 GMMNSIKGISSAVI

-1127 ATADWSRNGYNL
+1127 ATADWSRNGYSI

-1358 EEEQQKYQKSI
+1358 AEEEKKYQTSI
-1369 QYSIEQ
+1369 KYSIEQ

-1397 DAGGKFID
+1397 DACGKFID

>member
-267 YVELLDKVRYLKSWN
+267 YVELLDKVRYLKSWH

-346 SSETNISLGDSSA
+346 SSETNISLENSPKKDAFPKTDSSA
-359 VDTQN
+359 
-364 KLQEELK
+364 
-371 ETQIQAEKT
+371 
-380 AQAVLKVTGY
+380 
-390 RGTNGGD
+390 
-397 PVTSNKSGA
+397 
-406 TFWDSKKNVAKMYG
+406 
-420 TDSSDK
+420 
-426 TLWSSDLSF
+426 
-435 YNPFT
+435 
-440 FDAKKQKY
+440 
-448 GDITYL
+448 
-454 GDGADKASEA
+454 
-464 IIELTQRENALRKA
+464 
-478 LDNSTKSGL
+478 
-487 EEVKMAYELQDVCQ
+487 
-501 RITKISKDTSNPYGT
+501 
-516 HSTDWFA
+516 
-523 EYAKNNGYDGVAIKN
+523 
-538 VLDTPDS
+538 
-545 YAKNGTEVSDVYI
+545 
-558 TFQREQLQNTTLL
+558 
-571 AKANHELAESE
+571 
-582 REVALAELGVTQN
+582 
-595 KTISSNNSL
+595 
-604 EDKIKSIFTD
+604 
-614 AKELKQILE
+614 
-623 SLYNGK
+623 
-629 YFSFDTSEN
+629 
-638 DDALGRV
+638 
-645 RELQKILKDYGYKI
+645 
-659 KNFKDDSE
+659 
-667 AFCVSGVIS
+667 
-676 SLEEENNVLDK
+676 
-687 NTKKIKENQQM
+687 
-698 RSQNQTKDAF
+698 
-708 QVDNSSTTNASTS
+708 TNASVS
-721 AIKEENNALEQTA
+721 AIKEENNALGQTA
-734 QSAEKAANSK
+734 QSAEKATNSK
-744 KKFAKA
+744 KKFANA
-750 NQEVKDSANASV
+750 NKEVKDSANASV

-942 QEQIDNFKRLTQNAE
+942 QEQIDSFKRLTQNAE

-1127 ATADWSRNGYNL
+1127 ATADWSRNGYSI

-1358 EEEQQKYQKSI
+1358 AEEEKKYQTSI
-1369 QYSIEQ
+1369 KYSIEQ

-1424 GAGIAIKNVG
+1424 GAGIAVKNVG

>member
-1 MASSDIIKI
+1 MVEELKLAIKVDDDSIEQSLLKQFANAQKMADKVVLDFKNVN
-10 GFDYRSS
+10 FDDKEIEAKFKALQKKAGQNPIDLSVS
-17 LAQFEKDTNGV
+17 KDTIQMLSQ
-28 FDGISSKAG
+28 ISDKLG
-37 KQKITI
+37 DIFKIT
-43 QLDAKDD
+43 Q
-50 KVIDK
+50 
-55 IKELQ
+55 
-60 KLKLDK
+60 
-66 FTFEFGNSGLKEQLQ
+66 
-81 TFDKLENKINE
+81 
-92 IINLGKGKSI
+92 GKSI

-267 YVELLDKVRYLKSWN
+267 YVELLDNVRYLKSWN

-346 SSETNISLGDSSA
+346 SSETNISNGMKDAFPKTDSSA
-359 VDTQN
+359 
-364 KLQEELK
+364 
-371 ETQIQAEKT
+371 
-380 AQAVLKVTGY
+380 
-390 RGTNGGD
+390 
-397 PVTSNKSGA
+397 
-406 TFWDSKKNVAKMYG
+406 
-420 TDSSDK
+420 
-426 TLWSSDLSF
+426 
-435 YNPFT
+435 
-440 FDAKKQKY
+440 
-448 GDITYL
+448 
-454 GDGADKASEA
+454 
-464 IIELTQRENALRKA
+464 
-478 LDNSTKSGL
+478 
-487 EEVKMAYELQDVCQ
+487 
-501 RITKISKDTSNPYGT
+501 
-516 HSTDWFA
+516 
-523 EYAKNNGYDGVAIKN
+523 
-538 VLDTPDS
+538 
-545 YAKNGTEVSDVYI
+545 
-558 TFQREQLQNTTLL
+558 
-571 AKANHELAESE
+571 
-582 REVALAELGVTQN
+582 
-595 KTISSNNSL
+595 
-604 EDKIKSIFTD
+604 
-614 AKELKQILE
+614 
-623 SLYNGK
+623 
-629 YFSFDTSEN
+629 
-638 DDALGRV
+638 
-645 RELQKILKDYGYKI
+645 
-659 KNFKDDSE
+659 
-667 AFCVSGVIS
+667 
-676 SLEEENNVLDK
+676 
-687 NTKKIKENQQM
+687 
-698 RSQNQTKDAF
+698 
-708 QVDNSSTTNASTS
+708 TNASTS
-721 AIKEENNALEQTA
+721 AIKEENNALEQTN

-744 KKFAKA
+744 KKFANA
-750 NQEVKDSANASV
+750 NKEVKDSANASV

-771 FDKNKWD
+771 FDKNEWD

-803 TGKNASVI
+803 TGKNTSVI

-942 QEQIDNFKRLTQNAE
+942 QEQIDSFKRLTQNAE

-1070 GMMNSFRNISSAVV
+1070 GMMNSFRNGLSTVRE
-1084 QLNSDITELS
+1084 LNTALTEMR
-1094 KVSSATSDQI
+1094 KVSEETTQSLKNYQNTTFDVANVVGTTAKQI
-1104 YDDFSSYADIAK
+1104 QNS
-1116 DIGGTISDTIS
+1116 
-1127 ATADWSRNGYNL
+1127 TADWMRLGESMSEAAESAKDANILFNVSEFEGIDEATESLVSMSQAYKDLDKMDIINVLNNIGNNYSISTDGLATALKDSASALVTANNDLNEAVSLTTAGNAITQDPSKVGAGLRTISLRLVGTEEAKQELSDLGEETDGMITTVSKLRDTIMDATKAASADGKGFDILDDNGNYKSTYEIMQGL
-1139 PDSKELARVALLYKN
+1139 ADLYDDIVKKDKELGTNNLNLLLETIAGKN
-1154 VGDGID
+1154 
-1160 IDSANKSL
+1160 
-1168 ISTLRG
+1168 R
-1174 FEMEADEAEKIIDI
+1174 
-1188 YNNVSN
+1188 SN
-1194 NEPIDSGGIG
+1194 I
-1204 EAMQRSAASFN
+1204 AASI
-1215 AANTSLQESVALI
+1215 LQNGEMLKSVYEDAQ
-1228 STTNSVVQNPE
+1228 NSE
-1239 KVGNM
+1239 
-1244 WKVVS
+1244 
-1249 MRIRSATAELEE
+1249 
-1261 AGEDTDGVVKS
+1261 
-1272 TADLQ
+1272 
-1277 KMIKSMTG
+1277 
-1285 YDILEKDGKTFKSIY
+1285 
-1300 NIVLNISKV
+1300 
-1309 WNKLSDT
+1309 
-1316 NQSALLQALAG
+1316 
-1327 KQQSNA
+1327 
-1333 LSAALSNTKLLEK
+1333 
-1346 SYQEA
+1346 
-1351 MNSAGSA
+1351 GSA
-1358 EEEQQKYQKSI
+1358 EQELNSYLDSVDGKLQQ
-1369 QYSIEQ
+1369 
-1375 NKAKLEELSN
+1375 LSN
-1385 DFLSSDLLKGVI
+1385 RAQEFWFKVIDSETIKNGIDLLTNLTKGATDFVDTI
-1397 DAGGKFID
+1397 G
-1405 ILDVIISKLHL
+1405 IL
-1416 IPTLLGGI
+1416 PTLLTGI
-1424 GAGIAIKNVG
+1424 GAGIAVKNVG

>member
-267 YVELLDKVRYLKSWN
+267 YVELLDNVRYLKNWN

-346 SSETNISLGDSSA
+346 SSETNISLENNLRKDAFPKTDSSA
-359 VDTQN
+359 
-364 KLQEELK
+364 
-371 ETQIQAEKT
+371 
-380 AQAVLKVTGY
+380 
-390 RGTNGGD
+390 
-397 PVTSNKSGA
+397 
-406 TFWDSKKNVAKMYG
+406 
-420 TDSSDK
+420 
-426 TLWSSDLSF
+426 
-435 YNPFT
+435 
-440 FDAKKQKY
+440 
-448 GDITYL
+448 
-454 GDGADKASEA
+454 
-464 IIELTQRENALRKA
+464 
-478 LDNSTKSGL
+478 
-487 EEVKMAYELQDVCQ
+487 
-501 RITKISKDTSNPYGT
+501 
-516 HSTDWFA
+516 
-523 EYAKNNGYDGVAIKN
+523 
-538 VLDTPDS
+538 
-545 YAKNGTEVSDVYI
+545 
-558 TFQREQLQNTTLL
+558 
-571 AKANHELAESE
+571 
-582 REVALAELGVTQN
+582 
-595 KTISSNNSL
+595 
-604 EDKIKSIFTD
+604 
-614 AKELKQILE
+614 
-623 SLYNGK
+623 
-629 YFSFDTSEN
+629 
-638 DDALGRV
+638 
-645 RELQKILKDYGYKI
+645 
-659 KNFKDDSE
+659 
-667 AFCVSGVIS
+667 
-676 SLEEENNVLDK
+676 
-687 NTKKIKENQQM
+687 
-698 RSQNQTKDAF
+698 
-708 QVDNSSTTNASTS
+708 TNASTS
-721 AIKEENNALEQTA
+721 AIKEENNALEQTT

-744 KKFAKA
+744 KKFANA
-750 NQEVKDSANASV
+750 NKEVKDSANASV

-771 FDKNKWD
+771 FDKNEWD

-803 TGKNASVI
+803 TGKNTSVI

-942 QEQIDNFKRLTQNAE
+942 QEQIDSFKRLTQNAE

-1070 GMMNSFRNISSAVV
+1070 GMMNSFRNGLSTVRE
-1084 QLNSDITELS
+1084 LNTALTEMR
-1094 KVSSATSDQI
+1094 KVSEETTQSLKNYQNTTFDVANVVGTTAKQI
-1104 YDDFSSYADIAK
+1104 QNS
-1116 DIGGTISDTIS
+1116 
-1127 ATADWSRNGYNL
+1127 TADWMRLGESMSEAAESAKDANILFNVSEFEGIDEATESLVSMSQAYKDLDKMDIINVLNNIGNNYSISTDGLATALKDSASALVTANNDLNEAVSLTTAGNAITQDPSKVGAGLRTISLRLVGTEEAKQELSDLGEETDGMITTVSKLRDTIMDATKAASADGKGFDILDDNGNYKSTYEIMQGL
-1139 PDSKELARVALLYKN
+1139 ADLYDDIVKKDKELGTNNLNLLLETIAGKN
-1154 VGDGID
+1154 
-1160 IDSANKSL
+1160 
-1168 ISTLRG
+1168 R
-1174 FEMEADEAEKIIDI
+1174 
-1188 YNNVSN
+1188 SN
-1194 NEPIDSGGIG
+1194 I
-1204 EAMQRSAASFN
+1204 AASI
-1215 AANTSLQESVALI
+1215 LQNGEMLKSVYEDAQ
-1228 STTNSVVQNPE
+1228 NSE
-1239 KVGNM
+1239 
-1244 WKVVS
+1244 
-1249 MRIRSATAELEE
+1249 
-1261 AGEDTDGVVKS
+1261 
-1272 TADLQ
+1272 
-1277 KMIKSMTG
+1277 
-1285 YDILEKDGKTFKSIY
+1285 
-1300 NIVLNISKV
+1300 
-1309 WNKLSDT
+1309 
-1316 NQSALLQALAG
+1316 
-1327 KQQSNA
+1327 
-1333 LSAALSNTKLLEK
+1333 
-1346 SYQEA
+1346 
-1351 MNSAGSA
+1351 GSA
-1358 EEEQQKYQKSI
+1358 EQELNSYLDSVDGKLQQ
-1369 QYSIEQ
+1369 
-1375 NKAKLEELSN
+1375 LSN
-1385 DFLSSDLLKGVI
+1385 RAQEFWFKVIDSETIKNGIDLLTNLTKGATDFVDTI
-1397 DAGGKFID
+1397 G
-1405 ILDVIISKLHL
+1405 IL
-1416 IPTLLGGI
+1416 PTLLTGI
-1424 GAGIAIKNVG
+1424 GAGIAVKNVG

>member
-1 MASSDIIKI
+1 MVEELKLAIKVDDDSIEQSLLKQFANAQKMADKVVLDFKNVN
-10 GFDYRSS
+10 FDDKEIEAKFKALQKKAGQNPIDLSVS
-17 LAQFEKDTNGV
+17 KDTIQMLSQ
-28 FDGISSKAG
+28 IS
-37 KQKITI
+37 
-43 QLDAKDD
+43 
-50 KVIDK
+50 
-55 IKELQ
+55 
-60 KLKLDK
+60 
-66 FTFEFGNSGLKEQLQ
+66 
-81 TFDKLENKINE
+81 DKLGDIFKIAQ
-92 IINLGKGKSI
+92 GKSI

-123 EILNKSFSTKNKTE
+123 EILNKSFLTKNKTE

-346 SSETNISLGDSSA
+346 SSETNISLENSPKKDAFPKTDSSA
-359 VDTQN
+359 
-364 KLQEELK
+364 
-371 ETQIQAEKT
+371 
-380 AQAVLKVTGY
+380 
-390 RGTNGGD
+390 
-397 PVTSNKSGA
+397 
-406 TFWDSKKNVAKMYG
+406 
-420 TDSSDK
+420 
-426 TLWSSDLSF
+426 
-435 YNPFT
+435 
-440 FDAKKQKY
+440 
-448 GDITYL
+448 
-454 GDGADKASEA
+454 
-464 IIELTQRENALRKA
+464 
-478 LDNSTKSGL
+478 
-487 EEVKMAYELQDVCQ
+487 
-501 RITKISKDTSNPYGT
+501 
-516 HSTDWFA
+516 
-523 EYAKNNGYDGVAIKN
+523 
-538 VLDTPDS
+538 
-545 YAKNGTEVSDVYI
+545 
-558 TFQREQLQNTTLL
+558 
-571 AKANHELAESE
+571 
-582 REVALAELGVTQN
+582 
-595 KTISSNNSL
+595 
-604 EDKIKSIFTD
+604 
-614 AKELKQILE
+614 
-623 SLYNGK
+623 
-629 YFSFDTSEN
+629 
-638 DDALGRV
+638 
-645 RELQKILKDYGYKI
+645 
-659 KNFKDDSE
+659 
-667 AFCVSGVIS
+667 
-676 SLEEENNVLDK
+676 
-687 NTKKIKENQQM
+687 
-698 RSQNQTKDAF
+698 
-708 QVDNSSTTNASTS
+708 TNASTS
-721 AIKEENNALEQTA
+721 AIKEENNALGQTA
-734 QSAEKAANSK
+734 QSAEKAINSK
-744 KKFAKA
+744 KKFANA
-750 NQEVKDSANASV
+750 NKEVKDSANASV

-849 VNVMKQFDQA
+849 VNVMKQFNQA

-942 QEQIDNFKRLTQNAE
+942 QEQIDSFKRITQNAE
-957 EAQKSLKNM
+957 EAQKALKNM

-1070 GMMNSFRNISSAVV
+1070 GMMNSIKGISSAVI

-1127 ATADWSRNGYNL
+1127 ATADWSRNGYSI

-1358 EEEQQKYQKSI
+1358 AEEEKKYQTSI
-1369 QYSIEQ
+1369 KYSIEQ

-1397 DAGGKFID
+1397 DACGKFID
-1405 ILDVIISKLHL
+1405 ILDIIISKLHL

>member
-10 GFDYRSS
+10 GFDYRAS
-17 LAQFEKDTNGV
+17 LEQFEKDTNGV

-267 YVELLDKVRYLKSWN
+267 YVELLDNVRYLKSWN

-346 SSETNISLGDSSA
+346 SSETNISL
-359 VDTQN
+359 
-364 KLQEELK
+364 
-371 ETQIQAEKT
+371 
-380 AQAVLKVTGY
+380 
-390 RGTNGGD
+390 
-397 PVTSNKSGA
+397 
-406 TFWDSKKNVAKMYG
+406 
-420 TDSSDK
+420 
-426 TLWSSDLSF
+426 
-435 YNPFT
+435 
-440 FDAKKQKY
+440 
-448 GDITYL
+448 
-454 GDGADKASEA
+454 
-464 IIELTQRENALRKA
+464 
-478 LDNSTKSGL
+478 
-487 EEVKMAYELQDVCQ
+487 
-501 RITKISKDTSNPYGT
+501 
-516 HSTDWFA
+516 
-523 EYAKNNGYDGVAIKN
+523 
-538 VLDTPDS
+538 
-545 YAKNGTEVSDVYI
+545 
-558 TFQREQLQNTTLL
+558 
-571 AKANHELAESE
+571 
-582 REVALAELGVTQN
+582 
-595 KTISSNNSL
+595 
-604 EDKIKSIFTD
+604 
-614 AKELKQILE
+614 
-623 SLYNGK
+623 
-629 YFSFDTSEN
+629 
-638 DDALGRV
+638 
-645 RELQKILKDYGYKI
+645 
-659 KNFKDDSE
+659 
-667 AFCVSGVIS
+667 
-676 SLEEENNVLDK
+676 ENNL
-687 NTKKIKENQQM
+687 
-698 RSQNQTKDAF
+698 RKDAF

-744 KKFAKA
+744 KKFVKA

>member
-10 GFDYRSS
+10 GFDYRAS
-17 LAQFEKDTNGV
+17 LEQFEKDTNGV

-267 YVELLDKVRYLKSWN
+267 YVELLDNVRYLKSWN

-346 SSETNISLGDSSA
+346 SSETNISNGMKDAFPKTDSSA
-359 VDTQN
+359 
-364 KLQEELK
+364 
-371 ETQIQAEKT
+371 
-380 AQAVLKVTGY
+380 
-390 RGTNGGD
+390 
-397 PVTSNKSGA
+397 
-406 TFWDSKKNVAKMYG
+406 
-420 TDSSDK
+420 
-426 TLWSSDLSF
+426 
-435 YNPFT
+435 
-440 FDAKKQKY
+440 
-448 GDITYL
+448 
-454 GDGADKASEA
+454 
-464 IIELTQRENALRKA
+464 
-478 LDNSTKSGL
+478 
-487 EEVKMAYELQDVCQ
+487 
-501 RITKISKDTSNPYGT
+501 
-516 HSTDWFA
+516 
-523 EYAKNNGYDGVAIKN
+523 
-538 VLDTPDS
+538 
-545 YAKNGTEVSDVYI
+545 
-558 TFQREQLQNTTLL
+558 
-571 AKANHELAESE
+571 
-582 REVALAELGVTQN
+582 
-595 KTISSNNSL
+595 
-604 EDKIKSIFTD
+604 
-614 AKELKQILE
+614 
-623 SLYNGK
+623 
-629 YFSFDTSEN
+629 
-638 DDALGRV
+638 
-645 RELQKILKDYGYKI
+645 
-659 KNFKDDSE
+659 
-667 AFCVSGVIS
+667 
-676 SLEEENNVLDK
+676 
-687 NTKKIKENQQM
+687 
-698 RSQNQTKDAF
+698 
-708 QVDNSSTTNASTS
+708 TNASTS
-721 AIKEENNALEQTA
+721 AIKEENNALEQTT

-744 KKFAKA
+744 KKFANA
-750 NQEVKDSANASV
+750 NKEVKDSANASV

-771 FDKNKWD
+771 FDKNEWD

-803 TGKNASVI
+803 TGKNTSVI

-942 QEQIDNFKRLTQNAE
+942 QEQIDSFKRLTQNAE

-1127 ATADWSRNGYNL
+1127 ATADWSRNGYSI

-1358 EEEQQKYQKSI
+1358 AEEEKKYQTSI
-1369 QYSIEQ
+1369 KYSIEQ

-1416 IPTLLGGI
+1416 IPTLLTGI
-1424 GAGIAIKNVG
+1424 GAGIAVKNVG

>member
-1 MASSDIIKI
+1 MVEELKLAIKVDDDSIEQSLLKQFANAQKMADKVVLDFKNVN
-10 GFDYRSS
+10 FDDKEIEAKFKALQKKAGQNPIDLSVS
-17 LAQFEKDTNGV
+17 KDTIQMLSQ
-28 FDGISSKAG
+28 ISDKLG
-37 KQKITI
+37 DIFKIT
-43 QLDAKDD
+43 Q
-50 KVIDK
+50 
-55 IKELQ
+55 
-60 KLKLDK
+60 
-66 FTFEFGNSGLKEQLQ
+66 
-81 TFDKLENKINE
+81 
-92 IINLGKGKSI
+92 GKSI

-267 YVELLDKVRYLKSWN
+267 YVELLDNVRYLKSWN

-346 SSETNISLGDSSA
+346 SSETNIS
-359 VDTQN
+359 
-364 KLQEELK
+364 
-371 ETQIQAEKT
+371 
-380 AQAVLKVTGY
+380 
-390 RGTNGGD
+390 NG
-397 PVTSNKSGA
+397 
-406 TFWDSKKNVAKMYG
+406 M
-420 TDSSDK
+420 
-426 TLWSSDLSF
+426 
-435 YNPFT
+435 
-440 FDAKKQKY
+440 
-448 GDITYL
+448 
-454 GDGADKASEA
+454 
-464 IIELTQRENALRKA
+464 
-478 LDNSTKSGL
+478 
-487 EEVKMAYELQDVCQ
+487 
-501 RITKISKDTSNPYGT
+501 
-516 HSTDWFA
+516 
-523 EYAKNNGYDGVAIKN
+523 
-538 VLDTPDS
+538 
-545 YAKNGTEVSDVYI
+545 
-558 TFQREQLQNTTLL
+558 
-571 AKANHELAESE
+571 
-582 REVALAELGVTQN
+582 
-595 KTISSNNSL
+595 
-604 EDKIKSIFTD
+604 
-614 AKELKQILE
+614 
-623 SLYNGK
+623 
-629 YFSFDTSEN
+629 
-638 DDALGRV
+638 
-645 RELQKILKDYGYKI
+645 
-659 KNFKDDSE
+659 
-667 AFCVSGVIS
+667 
-676 SLEEENNVLDK
+676 
-687 NTKKIKENQQM
+687 
-698 RSQNQTKDAF
+698 KDAF

-744 KKFAKA
+744 KKFANA
-750 NQEVKDSANASV
+750 NKEVKDSANASV

-771 FDKNKWD
+771 FDKNEWD

-803 TGKNASVI
+803 TGKNTSVI

-942 QEQIDNFKRLTQNAE
+942 QEQIDSFKRLTQNAE

-1127 ATADWSRNGYNL
+1127 ATADWSRNGYSI

-1358 EEEQQKYQKSI
+1358 AEEEKKYQTSI
-1369 QYSIEQ
+1369 KYSIEQ

-1424 GAGIAIKNVG
+1424 GAGIAVKNVG

>member
-17 LAQFEKDTNGV
+17 LAQFEKETNGV

-50 KVIDK
+50 KVINK

-267 YVELLDKVRYLKSWN
+267 YVELLDNVRYLKSWN

-346 SSETNISLGDSSA
+346 SSETNIS
-359 VDTQN
+359 
-364 KLQEELK
+364 
-371 ETQIQAEKT
+371 
-380 AQAVLKVTGY
+380 
-390 RGTNGGD
+390 NG
-397 PVTSNKSGA
+397 
-406 TFWDSKKNVAKMYG
+406 M
-420 TDSSDK
+420 
-426 TLWSSDLSF
+426 
-435 YNPFT
+435 
-440 FDAKKQKY
+440 
-448 GDITYL
+448 
-454 GDGADKASEA
+454 
-464 IIELTQRENALRKA
+464 
-478 LDNSTKSGL
+478 
-487 EEVKMAYELQDVCQ
+487 
-501 RITKISKDTSNPYGT
+501 
-516 HSTDWFA
+516 
-523 EYAKNNGYDGVAIKN
+523 
-538 VLDTPDS
+538 
-545 YAKNGTEVSDVYI
+545 
-558 TFQREQLQNTTLL
+558 
-571 AKANHELAESE
+571 
-582 REVALAELGVTQN
+582 
-595 KTISSNNSL
+595 
-604 EDKIKSIFTD
+604 
-614 AKELKQILE
+614 
-623 SLYNGK
+623 
-629 YFSFDTSEN
+629 
-638 DDALGRV
+638 
-645 RELQKILKDYGYKI
+645 
-659 KNFKDDSE
+659 
-667 AFCVSGVIS
+667 
-676 SLEEENNVLDK
+676 
-687 NTKKIKENQQM
+687 
-698 RSQNQTKDAF
+698 KDAF

-762 GAIKDENNA
+762 DSIKEENNA
-771 FDKNKWD
+771 FDQNKWD
-778 KNVKAI
+778 KNVEAI
-784 QKYMDAVTELNHL
+784 QKYMDAVTELNNL
-797 KAKDKG
+797 KAKEKG

-942 QEQIDNFKRLTQNAE
+942 QEQIDSFKRLTQNAE
-957 EAQKSLKNM
+957 EAQKALKNM

-1070 GMMNSFRNISSAVV
+1070 GMMNSIKGISSAVI

-1127 ATADWSRNGYNL
+1127 ATADWSRNGYSI

-1358 EEEQQKYQKSI
+1358 AEEEKKYQTSI
-1369 QYSIEQ
+1369 KYSIEQ

-1397 DAGGKFID
+1397 DACGKFID

>member
-346 SSETNISLGDSSA
+346 SSETNISNGMKDTFPKTDSSA
-359 VDTQN
+359 
-364 KLQEELK
+364 
-371 ETQIQAEKT
+371 
-380 AQAVLKVTGY
+380 
-390 RGTNGGD
+390 
-397 PVTSNKSGA
+397 
-406 TFWDSKKNVAKMYG
+406 
-420 TDSSDK
+420 
-426 TLWSSDLSF
+426 
-435 YNPFT
+435 
-440 FDAKKQKY
+440 
-448 GDITYL
+448 
-454 GDGADKASEA
+454 
-464 IIELTQRENALRKA
+464 
-478 LDNSTKSGL
+478 
-487 EEVKMAYELQDVCQ
+487 
-501 RITKISKDTSNPYGT
+501 
-516 HSTDWFA
+516 
-523 EYAKNNGYDGVAIKN
+523 
-538 VLDTPDS
+538 
-545 YAKNGTEVSDVYI
+545 
-558 TFQREQLQNTTLL
+558 
-571 AKANHELAESE
+571 
-582 REVALAELGVTQN
+582 
-595 KTISSNNSL
+595 
-604 EDKIKSIFTD
+604 
-614 AKELKQILE
+614 
-623 SLYNGK
+623 
-629 YFSFDTSEN
+629 
-638 DDALGRV
+638 
-645 RELQKILKDYGYKI
+645 
-659 KNFKDDSE
+659 
-667 AFCVSGVIS
+667 
-676 SLEEENNVLDK
+676 
-687 NTKKIKENQQM
+687 
-698 RSQNQTKDAF
+698 
-708 QVDNSSTTNASTS
+708 TNASTS
-721 AIKEENNALEQTA
+721 AIKEENNALEQTT

-942 QEQIDNFKRLTQNAE
+942 QEQIDSFKRLTQNAE
-957 EAQKSLKNM
+957 EAQKALKNM

-1070 GMMNSFRNISSAVV
+1070 GMMNSIKGISSAVI

-1127 ATADWSRNGYNL
+1127 ATADWSRNGYSI

-1358 EEEQQKYQKSI
+1358 AEEEKKYQTSI
-1369 QYSIEQ
+1369 KYSIEQ

-1424 GAGIAIKNVG
+1424 GAGIAVKNVG